1 MRTKIGTRLLS
12 LFLTAICVIGLIPT
26 SAFAASSENMPSEI
40 TLKKSDYF
48 LDTDGSKTYNSPS
61 FDKPLYLHIIN
72 MNVGGKTKVGF
83 CAEHGKQLG
92 NTLIGKKWGNPE
104 PVTNSFIKMMIGYY
118 YCMTDAKYMTDAYK
132 AKFGSQ
138 LWTDQNMIRYH
149 NAWIQA
155 LCWRALGQG
164 AAIPSDAEGQRV
176 AIAKELMYIAN
187 AKNGTSYSDIYTDK
201 YGTTTFYEK
210 GCKVIDNPDCWPD
223 VDVTLYHYIGGNA
236 TSPDGKKHY
245 TNDNTQAI
253 MVATPRGEP
262 TIDDYQIV
270 VKKVDSS
277 NPTKGLPG
285 ATFSLTMVGSD
296 DPSFPMTG
304 VTGQDGTYTFK
315 PLKAGTYQVTETE
328 APEGYQIDNPGPY
341 TVTLPMNGQKT
352 VTVTATDTPI
362 TTSSGSIRKVD
373 KDIPTM
379 GLAGAT
385 IRITGI
391 DNNFKYE
398 GQTVAGGALTD
409 VPWDTMPVGSYIAEE
424 IGAPEGYILP
434 SPHEKKEFYWDKK
447 SDVTLVFEN
456 DSKVKVQL
464 LKKDE
469 SNNPLPGCL
478 FTVIKNGQTLFS
490 AVTDAAGT
498 ITVPNVTEGTYWF
511 VEKDAPEGYV
521 VNSEP
526 VTAYVSAADIQ
537 GNKTVTVEATNHRK
551 PGLEIVKIDSVT
563 KEPVANCTFDIRSI
577 DGTYHETL
585 TTDGA
590 GRIFL
595 ENMTPGSYE
604 VKETAVPKGY
614 NLNPEKQ
621 TVELTAGGTFT
632 LTFENVPKTDF
643 TLFKHDSNNHPIA
656 GVTFEIS
663 KKGGQSL
670 GHFTTDGQGKLTVPN
685 LEPGIYVAVETDCPD
700 DYILDKTPHEFQVNA
715 GKTEVG
721 IDVVNLKKPE
731 ITVKKVDSI
740 VGGGVE
746 GAKFEIFYAGTG
758 GTGSPAGTYESL
770 GTKYT
775 DANGIIHLD
784 HLKEGWYRFTEVEAP
799 EGYQLDEPSTQEI
812 YLKGDDNAE
821 LTFKDTP
828 LSAIIVMK
836 KDGVNGKALPGATF
850 QLRYLDGTS
859 GTGGTVIGEKV
870 TDQNGVC
877 SWTGLKAGTYIVE
890 EVKPAPGY
898 NIVEGPKTV
907 YISGKAQDVITVS
920 FDNSPD
926 GTLLIKKVDA
936 KNPTKVLAGAKFR
949 VQYTNG
955 TLLGNDNGIF
965 TTDENGQI
973 TIAGLEPEKTIIVT
987 EVEAPAGYII
997 DGQAQTI
1004 DIKSGKVVSI
1014 TFKNAPKGELVIEKT
1029 DAATGKLLPGAEFII
1044 RKSDG
1049 TEVGADGNIHN
1060 NLTIESGTLSSD
1072 SHFVTGGDGRII
1084 IKGLTPGN
1092 YTITEVKAPDGYLI
1106 GKNASRTIQITAG
1119 DTQTITFANP
1129 STCSLLIK
1137 KVCSINTDK
1146 MLEGAVFDVR
1156 YADGSV
1162 VGDSNGVYETGA
1174 DGTILI
1180 TGLEANKA
1188 IIVTETKAPNGF
1200 AIDTKPQT
1208 VTTIAGK
1215 VVQLTFA
1222 NAPYGKL
1229 VIEKRDAETN
1239 NLLPGAEFR
1248 VTTAAGCEV
1257 GQNGVIGDTTLTS
1270 NGIFRTDAD
1279 GKITIS
1285 NLRPGNYI
1293 ITEIKAPDGYLIDDP
1308 TRNVTVTA
1316 GDTQTI
1322 VFKNHS
1328 TCSLLIKKV
1337 CTENPDKMLEG
1348 AVFDVRY
1355 ADGTV
1360 VGDSNGVFTTGADG
1374 TILITGLEANK
1385 AIVVTETKAPDGF
1398 AIDTTPQTIT
1408 TQAGKVVQLT
1418 FANAPYGKIIIEKRD
1433 SKTNELLPGAEFRVT
1448 TAAGCE
1454 VGQNGVIGDTNLTSN
1469 GIFTTGADGK
1479 ITITNVRP
1487 GSYVITEIKAPDGY
1501 LIDDPTRTI
1510 TVTSGDTQT
1519 IVFKDTKPG
1528 GLIIEKRDS
1537 VTKEPLAGATFKVT
1551 TSDGRFVA
1559 QDGGATS
1566 TNGLYTTDANGQI
1579 HIVDLDPDT
1588 YVVTEVTA
1596 PDGYLMDAPSQ
1607 TVKIEKNDTQ
1617 TLTFYDTP
1625 LGGLTIV
1632 KVDSE
1637 SGKRLEGA
1645 KIEVAKLNG
1654 EIVGTYVTDKLGVI
1668 QLPDLDDGWYQLT
1681 EIKAPKGYL
1690 LDSTPQKVEVKKGE
1704 TKTFEFE
1711 NTASAS
1717 MLIHKI
1723 DSVTKKGIQGVKFVV
1738 YDSSMTPI
1746 GEYESDDQG
1755 YVHLNKTLEDG
1766 KYYVR
1771 EIVAAE
1777 GYILDNKV
1785 KSFTV
1790 LAGDTAMIEWENTS
1804 ELGQIQ
1810 VIKTSEGYSSVN
1822 GLPAG
1827 TPLSGAIFAVYDKQ
1841 NNVVDKFQTNEN
1853 GIGSSKKLP
1862 LGIYTV
1868 KEVQAPAN
1876 YGLNPTVFTADIEF
1890 AGQVV
1895 KLNVTDP
1902 VITAGVSIKK
1912 TGYAQTMNNN
1922 VMRWTVSGV
1931 RNDSTTS
1938 LQSFYWR
1945 DTLPTD
1951 AVRLTRLV
1959 TGTYSTTQ
1967 TYKVT
1972 FTTNLN
1978 SQWRTAYDNLS
1989 TAKNYTLDMSSAALG
2004 LASNEYVTQFMLS
2017 FGIVPA
2023 GFHQLTNATVDAQT
2037 LYALTNGYKFT
2048 NKADVGGLLGGNW
2061 VQSIA
2066 RWTTSVYS
2074 HYVPAKP
2081 AAPKSPKLP
2090 RTGY

>member
-26 SAFAASSENMPSEI
+26 SAFAAPSGSMPSEI
-40 TLKKSDYF
+40 TLQKSDYF

-61 FDKPLYLHIIN
+61 FGEPLYLHIIN
-72 MNVGGKTKVGF
+72 MNVGGKTNVGF

-118 YCMTDAKYMTDAYK
+118 YCMTDAKYQTDAYK
-132 AKFGSQ
+132 EKWGGE
-138 LWTDQNMIRYH
+138 LWTDQNLIRYH

-164 AAIPSDAEGQRV
+164 AAIPSDAEGQKV

-201 YGTTTFYEK
+201 YGTTTFYQKGEK
-210 GCKVIDNPDCWPD
+210 VLDNTDCWPD

-253 MVATPRGEP
+253 MVATPSIP
-262 TIDDYQIV
+262 TAESYQIV

-277 NPTKGLPG
+277 NPTKGLSG
-285 ATFSLTMVGSD
+285 ATFSLTMVGSTKTL
-296 DPSFPMTG
+296 TG

-315 PLKAGTYQVTETE
+315 NLKAGTYQVTETE

-341 TVTLPMNGQKT
+341 AVTLPTNGQNT
-352 VTVTATDTPI
+352 VTVTALDTPI
-362 TTSSGSIRKVD
+362 TLASGSIRKVD
-373 KDIPTM
+373 KDRPTM

-391 DNNFKYE
+391 DNNFTYE
-398 GQTVAGGALTD
+398 GQTVEGGALTD
-409 VPWDTMPVGSYIAEE
+409 VPWDTMPVGSYVAEE

-447 SDVTLVFEN
+447 NEVKLVFEN

-715 GKTEVG
+715 GVTNVG

-799 EGYQLDEPSTQEI
+799 AGYQLDEPSTQEI

-850 QLRYLDGTS
+850 QLRYLGGTS

-877 SWTGLKAGTYIVE
+877 SWTSLKAGTYIVE

-936 KNPTKVLAGAKFR
+936 KHPTKVLAGAKFR

-987 EVEAPAGYII
+987 EIEAPAGYII

-1060 NLTIESGTLSSD
+1060 DLTIESGTLSSD

-1129 STCSLLIK
+1129 
-1137 KVCSINTDK
+1137 
-1146 MLEGAVFDVR
+1146 
-1156 YADGSV
+1156 
-1162 VGDSNGVYETGA
+1162 
-1174 DGTILI
+1174 
-1180 TGLEANKA
+1180 
-1188 IIVTETKAPNGF
+1188 
-1200 AIDTKPQT
+1200 
-1208 VTTIAGK
+1208 
-1215 VVQLTFA
+1215 
-1222 NAPYGKL
+1222 
-1229 VIEKRDAETN
+1229 
-1239 NLLPGAEFR
+1239 
-1248 VTTAAGCEV
+1248 
-1257 GQNGVIGDTTLTS
+1257 
-1270 NGIFRTDAD
+1270 
-1279 GKITIS
+1279 
-1285 NLRPGNYI
+1285 
-1293 ITEIKAPDGYLIDDP
+1293 
-1308 TRNVTVTA
+1308 
-1316 GDTQTI
+1316 
-1322 VFKNHS
+1322 S

-1487 GSYVITEIKAPDGY
+1487 GNYVITEIKAPDGY

-1645 KIEVAKLNG
+1645 KIEVAKMNG

-1723 DSVTKKGIQGVKFVV
+1723 DSVTRKGIQGVKFVV

-1922 VMRWTVSGV
+1922 IMRWTVSGV

-2066 RWTTSVYS
+2066 RWTTSIYS

-2081 AAPKSPKLP
+2081 AAPKSPTLP

>member
-26 SAFAASSENMPSEI
+26 SAFAAPSGSMPSEI
-40 TLKKSDYF
+40 TLQKSDYF

-61 FDKPLYLHIIN
+61 FGEPLYLHIIN
-72 MNVGGKTKVGF
+72 MNVGGETKIGF

-118 YCMTDAKYMTDAYK
+118 YCMTDAKYQTDAYK
-132 AKFGSQ
+132 EKWGGE
-138 LWTDQNMIRYH
+138 LWTDQNLIRYH

-164 AAIPSDAEGQRV
+164 AAIPSDAEGQKV

-201 YGTTTFYEK
+201 YGTTTFYQKGEK
-210 GCKVIDNPDCWPD
+210 VLDNTDCWPD
-223 VDVTLYHYIGGNA
+223 VDVTLYRYIGGNA

-245 TNDNTQAI
+245 TNDNTQAV
-253 MVATPRGEP
+253 MVATPKKSDIP
-262 TIDDYQIV
+262 SDKYQIV

-277 NPTKGLPG
+277 NPTKGLAG
-285 ATFSLTMVGSD
+285 ATFSLEMVGSD
-296 DPSFPMTG
+296 DPKFPMTG

-315 PLKAGTYQVTETE
+315 NLKAGTYQVTETE

-341 TVTLPMNGQKT
+341 AVTLPTNGQKT
-352 VTVTATDTPI
+352 VTVTALDTPI
-362 TTSSGSIRKVD
+362 TLASGSIRKVD
-373 KDIPTM
+373 KDRPTM

-391 DNNFKYE
+391 DNNFTYE
-398 GQTVAGGALTD
+398 GQTVEGGALTD
-409 VPWDTMPVGSYIAEE
+409 VPWDTMPVGSYVAEE

-447 SDVTLVFEN
+447 NEVKLVFEN

-715 GKTEVG
+715 GVTNVG

-799 EGYQLDEPSTQEI
+799 AGYQLDEPSTQEI

-850 QLRYLDGTS
+850 QLRYLGGTS

-877 SWTGLKAGTYIVE
+877 SWTSLKAGTYIVE

-936 KNPTKVLAGAKFR
+936 KHPTKVLAGAKFR

-987 EVEAPAGYII
+987 EIEAPAGYII

-1060 NLTIESGTLSSD
+1060 DLTIESGTLSSD

-1137 KVCSINTDK
+1137 KVC
-1146 MLEGAVFDVR
+1146 
-1156 YADGSV
+1156 
-1162 VGDSNGVYETGA
+1162 
-1174 DGTILI
+1174 
-1180 TGLEANKA
+1180 
-1188 IIVTETKAPNGF
+1188 
-1200 AIDTKPQT
+1200 
-1208 VTTIAGK
+1208 
-1215 VVQLTFA
+1215 
-1222 NAPYGKL
+1222 
-1229 VIEKRDAETN
+1229 
-1239 NLLPGAEFR
+1239 
-1248 VTTAAGCEV
+1248 
-1257 GQNGVIGDTTLTS
+1257 
-1270 NGIFRTDAD
+1270 
-1279 GKITIS
+1279 
-1285 NLRPGNYI
+1285 
-1293 ITEIKAPDGYLIDDP
+1293 
-1308 TRNVTVTA
+1308 
-1316 GDTQTI
+1316 
-1322 VFKNHS
+1322 
-1328 TCSLLIKKV
+1328 
-1337 CTENPDKMLEG
+1337 TENPDKMLEG

-1374 TILITGLEANK
+1374 TILITSLEANK

-1487 GSYVITEIKAPDGY
+1487 GNYIITEIKAPDGY

-1645 KIEVAKLNG
+1645 KIEVAKMNG

-1723 DSVTKKGIQGVKFVV
+1723 DSVTRKGIQGVKFVV

>member
-1 MRTKIGTRLLS
+1 MRQKIGTRLLS

-26 SAFAASSENMPSEI
+26 SAFAAPSGSMPSEI
-40 TLKKSDYF
+40 TLQKSDYF

-61 FDKPLYLHIIN
+61 FGEPLYLHIIN
-72 MNVGGKTKVGF
+72 MNVGGKTKIGF

-118 YCMTDAKYMTDAYK
+118 YCMTDAKYQTDAYK
-132 AKFGSQ
+132 EKWGGE
-138 LWTDQNMIRYH
+138 LWTDQNLIRYH

-164 AAIPSDAEGQRV
+164 AAIPSDAEGQKV

-201 YGTTTFYEK
+201 YGTTTFYQKGEK
-210 GCKVIDNPDCWPD
+210 VLDNTDCWPD

-253 MVATPRGEP
+253 MVATPSIP
-262 TIDDYQIV
+262 TAESYQIV

-277 NPTKGLPG
+277 NPTKGLSG
-285 ATFSLTMVGSD
+285 ATFSLTMVGSTKTL
-296 DPSFPMTG
+296 TG

-315 PLKAGTYQVTETE
+315 NLKAGTYQVTETK
-328 APEGYQIDNPGPY
+328 APDGYQIDNPGPY
-341 TVTLPMNGQKT
+341 TVTLPTNGQKT
-352 VTVTATDTPI
+352 VTVTALDTPI
-362 TTSSGSIRKVD
+362 TLASGSIRKVD
-373 KDIPTM
+373 KDRPTM

-391 DNNFKYE
+391 DNNFTYE
-398 GQTVAGGALTD
+398 GQTVEGGALTD
-409 VPWDTMPVGSYIAEE
+409 VPWDTMPVGSYVAEE

-447 SDVTLVFEN
+447 NEVKLVFEN

-551 PGLEIVKIDSVT
+551 PGLEIVKINSVT

-715 GKTEVG
+715 GVTNVG

-799 EGYQLDEPSTQEI
+799 AGYQLDEPSTQEI

-850 QLRYLDGTS
+850 QLRYLGGTS

-987 EVEAPAGYII
+987 EIEAPAGYII

-1060 NLTIESGTLSSD
+1060 DLTIESGTLSSD

-1129 STCSLLIK
+1129 
-1137 KVCSINTDK
+1137 
-1146 MLEGAVFDVR
+1146 
-1156 YADGSV
+1156 
-1162 VGDSNGVYETGA
+1162 
-1174 DGTILI
+1174 
-1180 TGLEANKA
+1180 
-1188 IIVTETKAPNGF
+1188 
-1200 AIDTKPQT
+1200 
-1208 VTTIAGK
+1208 
-1215 VVQLTFA
+1215 
-1222 NAPYGKL
+1222 
-1229 VIEKRDAETN
+1229 
-1239 NLLPGAEFR
+1239 
-1248 VTTAAGCEV
+1248 
-1257 GQNGVIGDTTLTS
+1257 
-1270 NGIFRTDAD
+1270 
-1279 GKITIS
+1279 
-1285 NLRPGNYI
+1285 
-1293 ITEIKAPDGYLIDDP
+1293 
-1308 TRNVTVTA
+1308 
-1316 GDTQTI
+1316 
-1322 VFKNHS
+1322 S

-1479 ITITNVRP
+1479 TTITNVRP
-1487 GSYVITEIKAPDGY
+1487 GSYIITEIKAPDGY

-1537 VTKEPLAGATFKVT
+1537 MTKEPLAGATFKVT

-1645 KIEVAKLNG
+1645 KIEVAKMNG

-1723 DSVTKKGIQGVKFVV
+1723 DSVTRKGIQGVKFVV

-2066 RWTTSVYS
+2066 RWTTSIYS

-2081 AAPKSPKLP
+2081 AAPKSSTLP

>member
-1 MRTKIGTRLLS
+1 MRQKIGTRLLS

-26 SAFAASSENMPSEI
+26 SAFAAPSGSMPSEI
-40 TLKKSDYF
+40 TLQKSDYF

-61 FDKPLYLHIIN
+61 FGEPLYLHIIN
-72 MNVGGKTKVGF
+72 MNVGGKTNVGF

-118 YCMTDAKYMTDAYK
+118 YCMTDAKYQTDAYK
-132 AKFGSQ
+132 EKWGGE
-138 LWTDQNMIRYH
+138 LWTDQNLIRYH

-164 AAIPSDAEGQRV
+164 AAIPSDAEGQKV

-201 YGTTTFYEK
+201 YGTTTFYQKGEK
-210 GCKVIDNPDCWPD
+210 VLDNTDCWPD

-253 MVATPRGEP
+253 MVATPSIP
-262 TIDDYQIV
+262 TLGNYQIT

-277 NPTKGLPG
+277 NPTKGLAG
-285 ATFSLTMVGSD
+285 AEFSLEMVGSD
-296 DPSFPMTG
+296 DPKFPMTG
-304 VTGQDGTYTFK
+304 VTGQGGTLTFK
-315 PLKAGTYQVTETE
+315 DLKAGTYQVTETK
-328 APEGYQIDNPGPY
+328 APEDYQIDNPGPY
-341 TVTLPMNGQKT
+341 TVTLPTNGQNT

-362 TTSSGSIRKVD
+362 TLASGSIRKVD
-373 KDIPTM
+373 KDRPTM

-391 DNNFKYE
+391 DNNFTYE
-398 GQTVAGGALTD
+398 GQTVEGGALTD
-409 VPWDTMPVGSYIAEE
+409 VPWDTMPVGSYVAEE

-447 SDVTLVFEN
+447 NEVKLVFEN

-551 PGLEIVKIDSVT
+551 PGLEIVKINSVT

-715 GKTEVG
+715 GVTNVG

-799 EGYQLDEPSTQEI
+799 AGYQLDEPSTQEI

-850 QLRYLDGTS
+850 QLRYLGGTS

-936 KNPTKVLAGAKFR
+936 KHPTKVLAGAKFR

-987 EVEAPAGYII
+987 EIEAPAGYII

-1060 NLTIESGTLSSD
+1060 DLTIESGTLSSD

-1129 STCSLLIK
+1129 
-1137 KVCSINTDK
+1137 
-1146 MLEGAVFDVR
+1146 
-1156 YADGSV
+1156 
-1162 VGDSNGVYETGA
+1162 
-1174 DGTILI
+1174 
-1180 TGLEANKA
+1180 
-1188 IIVTETKAPNGF
+1188 
-1200 AIDTKPQT
+1200 
-1208 VTTIAGK
+1208 
-1215 VVQLTFA
+1215 
-1222 NAPYGKL
+1222 
-1229 VIEKRDAETN
+1229 
-1239 NLLPGAEFR
+1239 
-1248 VTTAAGCEV
+1248 
-1257 GQNGVIGDTTLTS
+1257 
-1270 NGIFRTDAD
+1270 
-1279 GKITIS
+1279 
-1285 NLRPGNYI
+1285 
-1293 ITEIKAPDGYLIDDP
+1293 
-1308 TRNVTVTA
+1308 
-1316 GDTQTI
+1316 
-1322 VFKNHS
+1322 S

-1487 GSYVITEIKAPDGY
+1487 GNYVITEIKAPDGY

-1645 KIEVAKLNG
+1645 KIEVAKMNG

-1723 DSVTKKGIQGVKFVV
+1723 DSVTRKGIQGVKFVV

-1771 EIVAAE
+1771 EIVAAD

>member
-26 SAFAASSENMPSEI
+26 SAFAAPSGSMPSEI
-40 TLKKSDYF
+40 TLQKSDYF

-61 FDKPLYLHIIN
+61 FGEPLYLHIIN
-72 MNVGGKTKVGF
+72 MNVGGETKIGF

-92 NTLIGKKWGNPE
+92 NTLIGKKWANPE

-118 YCMTDAKYMTDAYK
+118 YCMTDAKYQTDAYK
-132 AKFGSQ
+132 EKWGGE
-138 LWTDQNMIRYH
+138 LWTDQNLIRYH

-164 AAIPSDAEGQRV
+164 AAIPSDAEGQKV

-201 YGTTTFYEK
+201 YGTTTFYQKGEK
-210 GCKVIDNPDCWPD
+210 VLDNTDCWPD

-253 MVATPRGEP
+253 MVATPKPP
-262 TIDDYQIV
+262 TAEDYQIV

-277 NPTKGLPG
+277 NPTKGLAG
-285 ATFSLTMVGSD
+285 AAFSLEMVGSD
-296 DPSFPMTG
+296 DPMFPMTG

-315 PLKAGTYQVTETE
+315 KLKAGTYQVTETK
-328 APEGYQIDNPGPY
+328 APDGYQIDNPGPY
-341 TVTLPMNGQKT
+341 TVTLPTNGQKT
-352 VTVTATDTPI
+352 VTVTALDTPI
-362 TTSSGSIRKVD
+362 TLASGSIRKVD
-373 KDIPTM
+373 KDRPTM

-391 DNNFKYE
+391 DNNFTYE
-398 GQTVAGGALTD
+398 GQTVEGGALTD
-409 VPWDTMPVGSYIAEE
+409 VPWDTMPVGSYVAEE

-447 SDVTLVFEN
+447 NEVKLVFEN

-563 KEPVANCTFDIRSI
+563 KKPVANCTFDIRSI

-715 GKTEVG
+715 GVTNVG

-799 EGYQLDEPSTQEI
+799 VGYQLDEPSTQEI

-850 QLRYLDGTS
+850 QLRYLGGTS
-859 GTGGTVIGEKV
+859 GTGGTAIGEKV

-973 TIAGLEPEKTIIVT
+973 TIAGLEPKKTIIVT
-987 EVEAPAGYII
+987 EIEAPAGYII

-1060 NLTIESGTLSSD
+1060 DLTIESGTLSSD

-1084 IKGLTPGN
+1084 IKGLTPGH

-1129 STCSLLIK
+1129 
-1137 KVCSINTDK
+1137 
-1146 MLEGAVFDVR
+1146 
-1156 YADGSV
+1156 
-1162 VGDSNGVYETGA
+1162 
-1174 DGTILI
+1174 
-1180 TGLEANKA
+1180 
-1188 IIVTETKAPNGF
+1188 
-1200 AIDTKPQT
+1200 
-1208 VTTIAGK
+1208 
-1215 VVQLTFA
+1215 
-1222 NAPYGKL
+1222 
-1229 VIEKRDAETN
+1229 
-1239 NLLPGAEFR
+1239 
-1248 VTTAAGCEV
+1248 
-1257 GQNGVIGDTTLTS
+1257 
-1270 NGIFRTDAD
+1270 
-1279 GKITIS
+1279 
-1285 NLRPGNYI
+1285 
-1293 ITEIKAPDGYLIDDP
+1293 
-1308 TRNVTVTA
+1308 
-1316 GDTQTI
+1316 
-1322 VFKNHS
+1322 S

-1487 GSYVITEIKAPDGY
+1487 GNYIITEIKAPDGY

-1922 VMRWTVSGV
+1922 IMRWTVSGV

-2066 RWTTSVYS
+2066 RWTTSIYS

-2081 AAPKSPKLP
+2081 AAPKSPTLP

>member
-1 MRTKIGTRLLS
+1 
-12 LFLTAICVIGLIPT
+12 
-26 SAFAASSENMPSEI
+26 MPSEI
-40 TLKKSDYF
+40 TLQKSDYF

-61 FDKPLYLHIIN
+61 FGEPLYLHIIN
-72 MNVGGKTKVGF
+72 MNVGGKTKIGF

-118 YCMTDAKYMTDAYK
+118 YCMTDAKYQTDAYK
-132 AKFGSQ
+132 EKWGGE
-138 LWTDQNMIRYH
+138 LWTDQNLIRYH

-164 AAIPSDAEGQRV
+164 AAIPSDAEGQKV

-201 YGTTTFYEK
+201 YGTTTFYQKGEK
-210 GCKVIDNPDCWPD
+210 VLDNTDCWPD

-253 MVATPRGEP
+253 MVATPSIP
-262 TIDDYQIV
+262 TAESYQIV

-277 NPTKGLPG
+277 NPTKGLSG
-285 ATFSLTMVGSD
+285 ATFSLTMVGSTKTL
-296 DPSFPMTG
+296 TG

-315 PLKAGTYQVTETE
+315 NLKAGTYQVTETK
-328 APEGYQIDNPGPY
+328 APDGYQIDNPGPY
-341 TVTLPMNGQKT
+341 TVTLPTNGQKT
-352 VTVTATDTPI
+352 VTVTALDTPI
-362 TTSSGSIRKVD
+362 TLASGSIRKVD
-373 KDIPTM
+373 KDRPTM

-391 DNNFKYE
+391 DNNFTYE
-398 GQTVAGGALTD
+398 GQTVEGGALTD
-409 VPWDTMPVGSYIAEE
+409 VPWDTMPVGSYVAEE

-447 SDVTLVFEN
+447 NEVKLVFEN

-577 DGTYHETL
+577 DGTYHEAL

-715 GKTEVG
+715 GVTNVG

-799 EGYQLDEPSTQEI
+799 AGYQLDEPSTQEI

-850 QLRYLDGTS
+850 QLRYLGGTS
-859 GTGGTVIGEKV
+859 GTGGTAIGEKV

-973 TIAGLEPEKTIIVT
+973 TIAGLEPKKTIIVT
-987 EVEAPAGYII
+987 EIEAPAGYII

-1060 NLTIESGTLSSD
+1060 DLTIESGTLSSD

-1129 STCSLLIK
+1129 
-1137 KVCSINTDK
+1137 
-1146 MLEGAVFDVR
+1146 
-1156 YADGSV
+1156 
-1162 VGDSNGVYETGA
+1162 
-1174 DGTILI
+1174 
-1180 TGLEANKA
+1180 
-1188 IIVTETKAPNGF
+1188 
-1200 AIDTKPQT
+1200 
-1208 VTTIAGK
+1208 
-1215 VVQLTFA
+1215 
-1222 NAPYGKL
+1222 
-1229 VIEKRDAETN
+1229 
-1239 NLLPGAEFR
+1239 
-1248 VTTAAGCEV
+1248 
-1257 GQNGVIGDTTLTS
+1257 
-1270 NGIFRTDAD
+1270 
-1279 GKITIS
+1279 
-1285 NLRPGNYI
+1285 
-1293 ITEIKAPDGYLIDDP
+1293 
-1308 TRNVTVTA
+1308 
-1316 GDTQTI
+1316 
-1322 VFKNHS
+1322 S

-1487 GSYVITEIKAPDGY
+1487 GNYIITEIKAPDGY

-1645 KIEVAKLNG
+1645 KIEVAKMNG

-1723 DSVTKKGIQGVKFVV
+1723 DSVTRKGIQGVKFVV

>member
-398 GQTVAGGALTD
+398 GQTVTGGALTD

-715 GKTEVG
+715 GVTNVG

-850 QLRYLDGTS
+850 QLRYLGGTS

-1060 NLTIESGTLSSD
+1060 DLTIESGTLSSD

-1129 STCSLLIK
+1129 
-1137 KVCSINTDK
+1137 
-1146 MLEGAVFDVR
+1146 
-1156 YADGSV
+1156 
-1162 VGDSNGVYETGA
+1162 
-1174 DGTILI
+1174 
-1180 TGLEANKA
+1180 
-1188 IIVTETKAPNGF
+1188 
-1200 AIDTKPQT
+1200 
-1208 VTTIAGK
+1208 
-1215 VVQLTFA
+1215 
-1222 NAPYGKL
+1222 
-1229 VIEKRDAETN
+1229 
-1239 NLLPGAEFR
+1239 
-1248 VTTAAGCEV
+1248 
-1257 GQNGVIGDTTLTS
+1257 
-1270 NGIFRTDAD
+1270 
-1279 GKITIS
+1279 
-1285 NLRPGNYI
+1285 
-1293 ITEIKAPDGYLIDDP
+1293 
-1308 TRNVTVTA
+1308 
-1316 GDTQTI
+1316 
-1322 VFKNHS
+1322 S

-1487 GSYVITEIKAPDGY
+1487 GNYIITEIKAPDGY

-1645 KIEVAKLNG
+1645 KIEVAKMNG

-1723 DSVTKKGIQGVKFVV
+1723 DSVTRKGIQGVKFVV

>member
-1 MRTKIGTRLLS
+1 
-12 LFLTAICVIGLIPT
+12 
-26 SAFAASSENMPSEI
+26 MPSEI
-40 TLKKSDYF
+40 TLQKSDYF

-61 FDKPLYLHIIN
+61 FGEPLYLHIIN

-118 YCMTDAKYMTDAYK
+118 YCMTDAKYQTDAYK
-132 AKFGSQ
+132 EKWGGE
-138 LWTDQNMIRYH
+138 LWTDQNLIRYH

-164 AAIPSDAEGQRV
+164 AAIPSDAEGQKA

-201 YGTTTFYEK
+201 YGTTTFYQKGEK
-210 GCKVIDNPDCWPD
+210 VLDNTDCWPD

-253 MVATPRGEP
+253 MVATPSIP
-262 TIDDYQIV
+262 TAESYQIV

-277 NPTKGLPG
+277 NPTKGLSG
-285 ATFSLTMVGSD
+285 ATFSLTMVGSTKTL
-296 DPSFPMTG
+296 TG

-315 PLKAGTYQVTETE
+315 NLKAGTYQVTETE

-341 TVTLPMNGQKT
+341 AVTLPTNGQKT

-362 TTSSGSIRKVD
+362 TLASGSIRKVD
-373 KDIPTM
+373 KDRPTM

-391 DNNFKYE
+391 DNNFTYE
-398 GQTVAGGALTD
+398 GQTVEGGALTD
-409 VPWDTMPVGSYIAEE
+409 VPWDTMPVGSYVAEE

-447 SDVTLVFEN
+447 NEVKLVFEN

-715 GKTEVG
+715 GVTNVG

-784 HLKEGWYRFTEVEAP
+784 HLKEGWYRFTEVKAP
-799 EGYQLDEPSTQEI
+799 AGYQLDEPSTQEI

-850 QLRYLDGTS
+850 QLRYLGGTS

-877 SWTGLKAGTYIVE
+877 SWTSLKAGTYIVE

-936 KNPTKVLAGAKFR
+936 KHPTKVLAGAKFR

-987 EVEAPAGYII
+987 EIEAPAGYII

-1060 NLTIESGTLSSD
+1060 DLTIESGTLSSD

-1129 STCSLLIK
+1129 
-1137 KVCSINTDK
+1137 
-1146 MLEGAVFDVR
+1146 
-1156 YADGSV
+1156 
-1162 VGDSNGVYETGA
+1162 
-1174 DGTILI
+1174 
-1180 TGLEANKA
+1180 
-1188 IIVTETKAPNGF
+1188 
-1200 AIDTKPQT
+1200 
-1208 VTTIAGK
+1208 
-1215 VVQLTFA
+1215 
-1222 NAPYGKL
+1222 
-1229 VIEKRDAETN
+1229 
-1239 NLLPGAEFR
+1239 
-1248 VTTAAGCEV
+1248 
-1257 GQNGVIGDTTLTS
+1257 
-1270 NGIFRTDAD
+1270 
-1279 GKITIS
+1279 
-1285 NLRPGNYI
+1285 
-1293 ITEIKAPDGYLIDDP
+1293 
-1308 TRNVTVTA
+1308 
-1316 GDTQTI
+1316 
-1322 VFKNHS
+1322 S

-1479 ITITNVRP
+1479 TTITNVRP
-1487 GSYVITEIKAPDGY
+1487 GSYIITEIKAPDGY

-1645 KIEVAKLNG
+1645 KIEVAKMNG

-1723 DSVTKKGIQGVKFVV
+1723 DSVTRKGIQGVKFVV

>member
-1 MRTKIGTRLLS
+1 MRTRIGTRLLS

-26 SAFAASSENMPSEI
+26 SAFAASSESMPSEI

-72 MNVGGKTKVGF
+72 MNVGGETKVGF

-118 YCMTDAKYMTDAYK
+118 YCMTDAKYQTDAYK
-132 AKFGSQ
+132 EKWGGA

-164 AAIPSDAEGQRV
+164 AAIPSDAEGQKV

-201 YGTTTFYEK
+201 YGTTTFYQKGEK
-210 GCKVIDNPDCWPD
+210 VLDNTDCWPD

-253 MVATPRGEP
+253 MVATPKTPDTPIE
-262 TIDDYQIV
+262 DYQIV
-270 VKKVDSS
+270 VKKVDST
-277 NPTKGLPG
+277 NPTKGLAG
-285 ATFSLTMVGSD
+285 ATFSLTKVGSD
-296 DPSFPMTG
+296 DPKYPLTG
-304 VTGQDGTYTFK
+304 VTGQDGTYTFRR
-315 PLKAGTYQVTETE
+315 LEAGTYQVTETE

-341 TVTLPMNGQKT
+341 AVTLPTNGQKT

-362 TTSSGSIRKVD
+362 TIASGSIRKVD
-373 KDIPTM
+373 KDRPTM

-391 DNNFKYE
+391 DNNFTYE
-398 GQTVAGGALTD
+398 GQTVEGGALTD
-409 VPWDTMPVGSYIAEE
+409 VPWDTMPVGSYVAEE

-447 SDVTLVFEN
+447 NEVKLVFEN

-632 LTFENVPKTDF
+632 
-643 TLFKHDSNNHPIA
+643 
-656 GVTFEIS
+656 
-663 KKGGQSL
+663 
-670 GHFTTDGQGKLTVPN
+670 
-685 LEPGIYVAVETDCPD
+685 
-700 DYILDKTPHEFQVNA
+700 
-715 GKTEVG
+715 
-721 IDVVNLKKPE
+721 
-731 ITVKKVDSI
+731 
-740 VGGGVE
+740 
-746 GAKFEIFYAGTG
+746 
-758 GTGSPAGTYESL
+758 
-770 GTKYT
+770 
-775 DANGIIHLD
+775 
-784 HLKEGWYRFTEVEAP
+784 
-799 EGYQLDEPSTQEI
+799 
-812 YLKGDDNAE
+812 
-821 LTFKDTP
+821 
-828 LSAIIVMK
+828 
-836 KDGVNGKALPGATF
+836 
-850 QLRYLDGTS
+850 
-859 GTGGTVIGEKV
+859 
-870 TDQNGVC
+870 
-877 SWTGLKAGTYIVE
+877 
-890 EVKPAPGY
+890 
-898 NIVEGPKTV
+898 
-907 YISGKAQDVITVS
+907 
-920 FDNSPD
+920 
-926 GTLLIKKVDA
+926 
-936 KNPTKVLAGAKFR
+936 
-949 VQYTNG
+949 
-955 TLLGNDNGIF
+955 
-965 TTDENGQI
+965 
-973 TIAGLEPEKTIIVT
+973 
-987 EVEAPAGYII
+987 
-997 DGQAQTI
+997 
-1004 DIKSGKVVSI
+1004 
-1014 TFKNAPKGELVIEKT
+1014 
-1029 DAATGKLLPGAEFII
+1029 
-1044 RKSDG
+1044 
-1049 TEVGADGNIHN
+1049 
-1060 NLTIESGTLSSD
+1060 
-1072 SHFVTGGDGRII
+1072 
-1084 IKGLTPGN
+1084 
-1092 YTITEVKAPDGYLI
+1092 
-1106 GKNASRTIQITAG
+1106 
-1119 DTQTITFANP
+1119 
-1129 STCSLLIK
+1129 
-1137 KVCSINTDK
+1137 
-1146 MLEGAVFDVR
+1146 
-1156 YADGSV
+1156 
-1162 VGDSNGVYETGA
+1162 
-1174 DGTILI
+1174 
-1180 TGLEANKA
+1180 
-1188 IIVTETKAPNGF
+1188 
-1200 AIDTKPQT
+1200 
-1208 VTTIAGK
+1208 
-1215 VVQLTFA
+1215 
-1222 NAPYGKL
+1222 
-1229 VIEKRDAETN
+1229 
-1239 NLLPGAEFR
+1239 
-1248 VTTAAGCEV
+1248 
-1257 GQNGVIGDTTLTS
+1257 
-1270 NGIFRTDAD
+1270 
-1279 GKITIS
+1279 
-1285 NLRPGNYI
+1285 
-1293 ITEIKAPDGYLIDDP
+1293 
-1308 TRNVTVTA
+1308 
-1316 GDTQTI
+1316 
-1322 VFKNHS
+1322 
-1328 TCSLLIKKV
+1328 
-1337 CTENPDKMLEG
+1337 
-1348 AVFDVRY
+1348 
-1355 ADGTV
+1355 
-1360 VGDSNGVFTTGADG
+1360 
-1374 TILITGLEANK
+1374 
-1385 AIVVTETKAPDGF
+1385 
-1398 AIDTTPQTIT
+1398 
-1408 TQAGKVVQLT
+1408 
-1418 FANAPYGKIIIEKRD
+1418 
-1433 SKTNELLPGAEFRVT
+1433 
-1448 TAAGCE
+1448 
-1454 VGQNGVIGDTNLTSN
+1454 
-1469 GIFTTGADGK
+1469 
-1479 ITITNVRP
+1479 
-1487 GSYVITEIKAPDGY
+1487 
-1501 LIDDPTRTI
+1501 
-1510 TVTSGDTQT
+1510 VTSGDTQT

-1537 VTKEPLAGATFKVT
+1537 VTKVPLAGATFKVT

-1922 VMRWTVSGV
+1922 IMRWTVSGV

-1959 TGTYSTTQ
+1959 TGAYSTTQ

-2066 RWTTSVYS
+2066 RWTTSIYS

>member
-1 MRTKIGTRLLS
+1 MRQKIGTRLLS

-26 SAFAASSENMPSEI
+26 SAFAAPSGSMPSEI
-40 TLKKSDYF
+40 TLQKSDYF

-61 FDKPLYLHIIN
+61 FGEPLYLHIIN
-72 MNVGGKTKVGF
+72 MNVGGKTNVGF

-118 YCMTDAKYMTDAYK
+118 YCMTDAKYQTDAYK
-132 AKFGSQ
+132 EKWGGE
-138 LWTDQNMIRYH
+138 LWTDQNLIRYH

-164 AAIPSDAEGQRV
+164 AAIPSDAEGQKV

-201 YGTTTFYEK
+201 YGTTTFYQKGEK
-210 GCKVIDNPDCWPD
+210 VLDNTDCWPD

-253 MVATPRGEP
+253 MVATPSIP
-262 TIDDYQIV
+262 TAESYQIV

-277 NPTKGLPG
+277 NPTKGLSG
-285 ATFSLTMVGSD
+285 ATFSLTMVGSTKTL
-296 DPSFPMTG
+296 TG

-315 PLKAGTYQVTETE
+315 NLKAGTYQVTETE

-341 TVTLPMNGQKT
+341 AVTLPTNGQNT
-352 VTVTATDTPI
+352 VTVTALDTPI
-362 TTSSGSIRKVD
+362 TLASGSIRKVD
-373 KDIPTM
+373 KDRPTM

-391 DNNFKYE
+391 DNNFTYE
-398 GQTVAGGALTD
+398 GQTVEGGALAD
-409 VPWDTMPVGSYIAEE
+409 VPWDTMPVGSYVAEE

-447 SDVTLVFEN
+447 NEVKLVFEN

-715 GKTEVG
+715 GVTNVG

-799 EGYQLDEPSTQEI
+799 AGYQLDEPSTQEI

-850 QLRYLDGTS
+850 QLRYLGGTS

-877 SWTGLKAGTYIVE
+877 SWTSLKAGTYIVE

-936 KNPTKVLAGAKFR
+936 KHPTKVLAGAKFR

-987 EVEAPAGYII
+987 EIEAPAGYII

-1029 DAATGKLLPGAEFII
+1029 DAATGKLLSGAEFII

-1060 NLTIESGTLSSD
+1060 DLTIESGTLSSD

-1129 STCSLLIK
+1129 
-1137 KVCSINTDK
+1137 
-1146 MLEGAVFDVR
+1146 
-1156 YADGSV
+1156 
-1162 VGDSNGVYETGA
+1162 
-1174 DGTILI
+1174 
-1180 TGLEANKA
+1180 
-1188 IIVTETKAPNGF
+1188 
-1200 AIDTKPQT
+1200 
-1208 VTTIAGK
+1208 
-1215 VVQLTFA
+1215 
-1222 NAPYGKL
+1222 
-1229 VIEKRDAETN
+1229 
-1239 NLLPGAEFR
+1239 
-1248 VTTAAGCEV
+1248 
-1257 GQNGVIGDTTLTS
+1257 
-1270 NGIFRTDAD
+1270 
-1279 GKITIS
+1279 
-1285 NLRPGNYI
+1285 
-1293 ITEIKAPDGYLIDDP
+1293 
-1308 TRNVTVTA
+1308 
-1316 GDTQTI
+1316 
-1322 VFKNHS
+1322 S

-1487 GSYVITEIKAPDGY
+1487 GNYIITEIKAPDGY

-1645 KIEVAKLNG
+1645 KIEVAKMNG

-1723 DSVTKKGIQGVKFVV
+1723 DSVTRKGIQGVKFVV

>member
-26 SAFAASSENMPSEI
+26 SAFAAPSGSMPSEI
-40 TLKKSDYF
+40 TLQKSDYF
-48 LDTDGSKTYNSPS
+48 LDTAGSKTYNSPS
-61 FDKPLYLHIIN
+61 FGEPLYLHIIN

-118 YCMTDAKYMTDAYK
+118 YCMTDAKYQTDAYK
-132 AKFGSQ
+132 EKWGGE
-138 LWTDQNMIRYH
+138 LWTDQNLIRYH

-164 AAIPSDAEGQRV
+164 AAIPSDAEGQKV

-201 YGTTTFYEK
+201 YGTTTFYQKGEK
-210 GCKVIDNPDCWPD
+210 VLDNTDCWPD

-245 TNDNTQAI
+245 TNENTQAI
-253 MVATPRGEP
+253 MVATPKEP
-262 TIDDYQIV
+262 TSEEYQIV

-277 NPTKGLPG
+277 NPTKGLAG
-285 ATFSLTMVGSD
+285 AEFSLEMVGSD
-296 DPSFPMTG
+296 DPKFPMTG
-304 VTGQDGTYTFK
+304 VTGQNGTYTFRG
-315 PLKAGTYQVTETE
+315 LKAGTYQVTETK
-328 APEGYQIDNPGPY
+328 APEDYQIDNPGPY
-341 TVTLPMNGQKT
+341 TVTLPTNGQKT
-352 VTVTATDTPI
+352 VTVTALDTPI
-362 TTSSGSIRKVD
+362 TLASGSIRKVD
-373 KDIPTM
+373 KDRPTM

-391 DNNFKYE
+391 DNNFTYE
-398 GQTVAGGALTD
+398 GQTVEGGALTD
-409 VPWDTMPVGSYIAEE
+409 VPWDTMPVGSYVAEE

-447 SDVTLVFEN
+447 NEVKLVFEN

-715 GKTEVG
+715 GVTNVG

-799 EGYQLDEPSTQEI
+799 AGYQLDEPSTQEI

-850 QLRYLDGTS
+850 QLRYLGGTS

-877 SWTGLKAGTYIVE
+877 SWTSLKAGTYIVE

-936 KNPTKVLAGAKFR
+936 KHPTKVLAGAKFR

-987 EVEAPAGYII
+987 EIEAPAGYII

-1060 NLTIESGTLSSD
+1060 DLTIESGTLSSD

-1129 STCSLLIK
+1129 
-1137 KVCSINTDK
+1137 
-1146 MLEGAVFDVR
+1146 
-1156 YADGSV
+1156 
-1162 VGDSNGVYETGA
+1162 
-1174 DGTILI
+1174 
-1180 TGLEANKA
+1180 
-1188 IIVTETKAPNGF
+1188 
-1200 AIDTKPQT
+1200 
-1208 VTTIAGK
+1208 
-1215 VVQLTFA
+1215 
-1222 NAPYGKL
+1222 
-1229 VIEKRDAETN
+1229 
-1239 NLLPGAEFR
+1239 
-1248 VTTAAGCEV
+1248 
-1257 GQNGVIGDTTLTS
+1257 
-1270 NGIFRTDAD
+1270 
-1279 GKITIS
+1279 
-1285 NLRPGNYI
+1285 
-1293 ITEIKAPDGYLIDDP
+1293 
-1308 TRNVTVTA
+1308 
-1316 GDTQTI
+1316 
-1322 VFKNHS
+1322 S

-1454 VGQNGVIGDTNLTSN
+1454 VGQNGVIGYTNLTSN

-1487 GSYVITEIKAPDGY
+1487 GNYVITEIKAPDGY

-1746 GEYESDDQG
+1746 GEYESDNQG

-1922 VMRWTVSGV
+1922 IMRWTVSGV

>member
-61 FDKPLYLHIIN
+61 FDKPLDLHIIN

-850 QLRYLDGTS
+850 QLRYLGGTS

-1208 VTTIAGK
+1208 VTTI
-1215 VVQLTFA
+1215 
-1222 NAPYGKL
+1222 
-1229 VIEKRDAETN
+1229 
-1239 NLLPGAEFR
+1239 
-1248 VTTAAGCEV
+1248 
-1257 GQNGVIGDTTLTS
+1257 
-1270 NGIFRTDAD
+1270 
-1279 GKITIS
+1279 
-1285 NLRPGNYI
+1285 
-1293 ITEIKAPDGYLIDDP
+1293 
-1308 TRNVTVTA
+1308 
-1316 GDTQTI
+1316 
-1322 VFKNHS
+1322 
-1328 TCSLLIKKV
+1328 
-1337 CTENPDKMLEG
+1337 
-1348 AVFDVRY
+1348 
-1355 ADGTV
+1355 
-1360 VGDSNGVFTTGADG
+1360 
-1374 TILITGLEANK
+1374 
-1385 AIVVTETKAPDGF
+1385 
-1398 AIDTTPQTIT
+1398 
-1408 TQAGKVVQLT
+1408 AGKVVQLT

-1922 VMRWTVSGV
+1922 IMRWTVSGV

-2066 RWTTSVYS
+2066 RWTTSIYS

>member
-26 SAFAASSENMPSEI
+26 SAFAAPSGSMPSEI
-40 TLKKSDYF
+40 TLQKSDYF

-61 FDKPLYLHIIN
+61 FGEPLYLHIIN
-72 MNVGGKTKVGF
+72 MNVGGETKIGF

-118 YCMTDAKYMTDAYK
+118 YCMTDTKYQTDAYK
-132 AKFGSQ
+132 EKWGGE
-138 LWTDQNMIRYH
+138 LWTDPNLIRYH

-164 AAIPSDAEGQRV
+164 AAIPSDAEGQKV

-201 YGTTTFYEK
+201 YGTTTFYQKGEK
-210 GCKVIDNPDCWPD
+210 VLDNTDCWPD

-245 TNDNTQAI
+245 TNENTQAI
-253 MVATPRGEP
+253 MVATPKEP
-262 TIDDYQIV
+262 TSEEYQIV

-277 NPTKGLPG
+277 NPTKGLAG
-285 ATFSLTMVGSD
+285 AEFSLEMVGSD
-296 DPSFPMTG
+296 DPKFPMTG
-304 VTGQDGTYTFK
+304 VTRQNGTYTFRG
-315 PLKAGTYQVTETE
+315 LKAGTYQVTETT
-328 APEGYQIDNPGPY
+328 APDGYQIDNPGPY
-341 TVTLPMNGQKT
+341 TVTLPTNGQKT
-352 VTVTATDTPI
+352 VTVTALDTPI
-362 TTSSGSIRKVD
+362 TLASGSIRKVD
-373 KDIPTM
+373 KDRPTM

-391 DNNFKYE
+391 DNNFTYE
-398 GQTVAGGALTD
+398 GQTVEGGALTD
-409 VPWDTMPVGSYIAEE
+409 VPWDTMPVGSYVAEE

-447 SDVTLVFEN
+447 NEVKLVFEN

-715 GKTEVG
+715 GVTNVG

-740 VGGGVE
+740 VGGGVKD
-746 GAKFEIFYAGTG
+746 AKFEIFYAGTG

-799 EGYQLDEPSTQEI
+799 AGYQLDEPSTQEI

-850 QLRYLDGTS
+850 QLRYLGGTS

-877 SWTGLKAGTYIVE
+877 SWTSLKAGTYIVE

-936 KNPTKVLAGAKFR
+936 KHPTKVLAGAKFR

-987 EVEAPAGYII
+987 EIEAPAGYII

-1029 DAATGKLLPGAEFII
+1029 DAATGKLLSGAEFII

-1060 NLTIESGTLSSD
+1060 DLTIESGTLSSD

-1129 STCSLLIK
+1129 
-1137 KVCSINTDK
+1137 
-1146 MLEGAVFDVR
+1146 
-1156 YADGSV
+1156 
-1162 VGDSNGVYETGA
+1162 
-1174 DGTILI
+1174 
-1180 TGLEANKA
+1180 
-1188 IIVTETKAPNGF
+1188 
-1200 AIDTKPQT
+1200 
-1208 VTTIAGK
+1208 
-1215 VVQLTFA
+1215 
-1222 NAPYGKL
+1222 
-1229 VIEKRDAETN
+1229 
-1239 NLLPGAEFR
+1239 
-1248 VTTAAGCEV
+1248 
-1257 GQNGVIGDTTLTS
+1257 
-1270 NGIFRTDAD
+1270 
-1279 GKITIS
+1279 
-1285 NLRPGNYI
+1285 
-1293 ITEIKAPDGYLIDDP
+1293 
-1308 TRNVTVTA
+1308 
-1316 GDTQTI
+1316 
-1322 VFKNHS
+1322 S

-1487 GSYVITEIKAPDGY
+1487 GNYVITEIKAPDGY

-1645 KIEVAKLNG
+1645 KIEVAKMNG

-1723 DSVTKKGIQGVKFVV
+1723 DSVTRKGIQGVKFVV

-2066 RWTTSVYS
+2066 RWTTSIYS

>member
-715 GKTEVG
+715 GVTNVG

-850 QLRYLDGTS
+850 QLRYLGGTS

-1060 NLTIESGTLSSD
+1060 DLTIESGTLSSD

-1084 IKGLTPGN
+1084 IKGLTPGH

-1129 STCSLLIK
+1129 
-1137 KVCSINTDK
+1137 
-1146 MLEGAVFDVR
+1146 
-1156 YADGSV
+1156 
-1162 VGDSNGVYETGA
+1162 
-1174 DGTILI
+1174 
-1180 TGLEANKA
+1180 
-1188 IIVTETKAPNGF
+1188 
-1200 AIDTKPQT
+1200 
-1208 VTTIAGK
+1208 
-1215 VVQLTFA
+1215 
-1222 NAPYGKL
+1222 
-1229 VIEKRDAETN
+1229 
-1239 NLLPGAEFR
+1239 
-1248 VTTAAGCEV
+1248 
-1257 GQNGVIGDTTLTS
+1257 
-1270 NGIFRTDAD
+1270 
-1279 GKITIS
+1279 
-1285 NLRPGNYI
+1285 
-1293 ITEIKAPDGYLIDDP
+1293 
-1308 TRNVTVTA
+1308 
-1316 GDTQTI
+1316 
-1322 VFKNHS
+1322 S

-1487 GSYVITEIKAPDGY
+1487 GNYIITEIKAPDGY

-1645 KIEVAKLNG
+1645 KIEVAKMNG

-1723 DSVTKKGIQGVKFVV
+1723 DSVTRRGIQGVKFVV

>member
-26 SAFAASSENMPSEI
+26 SAFAAPSGSMPSEI
-40 TLKKSDYF
+40 TLQKSDYF

-61 FDKPLYLHIIN
+61 FGEPLYLHIIN
-72 MNVGGKTKVGF
+72 MNVGGKTNVGF

-118 YCMTDAKYMTDAYK
+118 YCMTDAKYQTDAYK
-132 AKFGSQ
+132 EKWGGA

-164 AAIPSDAEGQRV
+164 AAIPSDAEGQKV

-201 YGTTTFYEK
+201 YGTTTFYQKGEK
-210 GCKVIDNPDCWPD
+210 VLDNTDCWPD
-223 VDVTLYHYIGGNA
+223 VDVTLYHYIGGDA

-253 MVATPRGEP
+253 MVATPKKSDIP
-262 TIDDYQIV
+262 SDKYQIV

-277 NPTKGLPG
+277 NPTKGLAG
-285 ATFSLTMVGSD
+285 ATFSLEMVGSD
-296 DPSFPMTG
+296 DPKFPMTG

-315 PLKAGTYQVTETE
+315 NLKAGTYQVTETE

-341 TVTLPMNGQKT
+341 AVTLPTNGQNT
-352 VTVTATDTPI
+352 VTVTALDTPI
-362 TTSSGSIRKVD
+362 TLASGSIRKVD
-373 KDIPTM
+373 KDRPTM

-391 DNNFKYE
+391 DNNFTYE
-398 GQTVAGGALTD
+398 GQTVEGGALTD
-409 VPWDTMPVGSYIAEE
+409 VPWDTMPVGSYVAEE

-447 SDVTLVFEN
+447 NEVKLVFEN

-670 GHFTTDGQGKLTVPN
+670 GHFTTDGQGKLTVPD

-715 GKTEVG
+715 GKTETG

-799 EGYQLDEPSTQEI
+799 AGYQLDEPSTQEI

-850 QLRYLDGTS
+850 QLRYLGGTS

-936 KNPTKVLAGAKFR
+936 KHPTKVLAGAKFR

-987 EVEAPAGYII
+987 EIEAPAGYII

-1060 NLTIESGTLSSD
+1060 DLTIESGTLSSD

-1129 STCSLLIK
+1129 
-1137 KVCSINTDK
+1137 
-1146 MLEGAVFDVR
+1146 
-1156 YADGSV
+1156 
-1162 VGDSNGVYETGA
+1162 
-1174 DGTILI
+1174 
-1180 TGLEANKA
+1180 
-1188 IIVTETKAPNGF
+1188 
-1200 AIDTKPQT
+1200 
-1208 VTTIAGK
+1208 
-1215 VVQLTFA
+1215 
-1222 NAPYGKL
+1222 
-1229 VIEKRDAETN
+1229 
-1239 NLLPGAEFR
+1239 
-1248 VTTAAGCEV
+1248 
-1257 GQNGVIGDTTLTS
+1257 
-1270 NGIFRTDAD
+1270 
-1279 GKITIS
+1279 
-1285 NLRPGNYI
+1285 
-1293 ITEIKAPDGYLIDDP
+1293 
-1308 TRNVTVTA
+1308 
-1316 GDTQTI
+1316 
-1322 VFKNHS
+1322 S

-1487 GSYVITEIKAPDGY
+1487 GNYVITEIKAPDGY

-1790 LAGDTAMIEWENTS
+1790 LAGDTTMIEWENTS

-1922 VMRWTVSGV
+1922 IMRWTVSGV

-2066 RWTTSVYS
+2066 RWTTSIYS

>member
-1 MRTKIGTRLLS
+1 MSVKIHTRLLS

-26 SAFAASSENMPSEI
+26 NAFAASSGSTPSEI

-61 FDKPLYLHIIN
+61 FDMPLYLHIIN
-72 MNVGGKTKVGF
+72 MNVGGETKVGF

-118 YCMTDAKYMTDAYK
+118 YCMTDTKYQTDAYK
-132 AKFGSQ
+132 EKWGGE
-138 LWTDQNMIRYH
+138 LWTDPNLIRYH

-164 AAIPSDAEGQRV
+164 AAIPSDAEGQKV

-201 YGTTTFYEK
+201 YGTTTFYQKGEK
-210 GCKVIDNPDCWPD
+210 VLDNTDCWPD

-245 TNDNTQAI
+245 TNENTQAI
-253 MVATPRGEP
+253 MVATPKGEP

-277 NPTKGLPG
+277 NPTKGLSG

-341 TVTLPMNGQKT
+341 AVTLPTNGQKT

-362 TTSSGSIRKVD
+362 TIASGSIRKVD
-373 KDIPTM
+373 KDRPTM

-391 DNNFKYE
+391 DNNFTYE
-398 GQTVAGGALTD
+398 GQTVEGGALTD
-409 VPWDTMPVGSYIAEE
+409 VPWDTMPVGSYVAEE

-447 SDVTLVFEN
+447 NEVKLVFEN

-563 KEPVANCTFDIRSI
+563 KKPVANCTFDIRSI

-585 TTDGA
+585 TTDGT

-621 TVELTAGGTFT
+621 TVELTSGGTFT

-715 GKTEVG
+715 GVTNVG

-799 EGYQLDEPSTQEI
+799 AGYQLDEPSTQEI

-850 QLRYLDGTS
+850 QLRYLGGTS

-936 KNPTKVLAGAKFR
+936 KHPTKVLAGAKFR

-987 EVEAPAGYII
+987 EIEAPAGYII

-1060 NLTIESGTLSSD
+1060 DLTIESGTLSSD

-1129 STCSLLIK
+1129 
-1137 KVCSINTDK
+1137 
-1146 MLEGAVFDVR
+1146 
-1156 YADGSV
+1156 
-1162 VGDSNGVYETGA
+1162 
-1174 DGTILI
+1174 
-1180 TGLEANKA
+1180 
-1188 IIVTETKAPNGF
+1188 
-1200 AIDTKPQT
+1200 
-1208 VTTIAGK
+1208 
-1215 VVQLTFA
+1215 
-1222 NAPYGKL
+1222 
-1229 VIEKRDAETN
+1229 
-1239 NLLPGAEFR
+1239 
-1248 VTTAAGCEV
+1248 
-1257 GQNGVIGDTTLTS
+1257 
-1270 NGIFRTDAD
+1270 
-1279 GKITIS
+1279 
-1285 NLRPGNYI
+1285 
-1293 ITEIKAPDGYLIDDP
+1293 
-1308 TRNVTVTA
+1308 
-1316 GDTQTI
+1316 
-1322 VFKNHS
+1322 S

-1487 GSYVITEIKAPDGY
+1487 GNYIITEIKAPDGY

-1922 VMRWTVSGV
+1922 IMRWTVSGV

-2066 RWTTSVYS
+2066 RWTTSIYS

-2081 AAPKSPKLP
+2081 AAPKSPTLP

>member
-1 MRTKIGTRLLS
+1 MRQKIGTRLLS

-26 SAFAASSENMPSEI
+26 SAFAAPSGSMPSEI
-40 TLKKSDYF
+40 TLQKSDYF

-61 FDKPLYLHIIN
+61 FGEPLYLHIIN

-118 YCMTDAKYMTDAYK
+118 YCMTDAKYQTDAYK
-132 AKFGSQ
+132 EKWGGE
-138 LWTDQNMIRYH
+138 LWTDQNLIRYH

-164 AAIPSDAEGQRV
+164 AAIPSDAEGQKA

-201 YGTTTFYEK
+201 YGTTTFYQKGEK
-210 GCKVIDNPDCWPD
+210 VLDNTDCWPD

-253 MVATPRGEP
+253 MVATPSIP
-262 TIDDYQIV
+262 TAESYQIV

-277 NPTKGLPG
+277 NPTKGLSG
-285 ATFSLTMVGSD
+285 ATFSLTMVGSTKTL
-296 DPSFPMTG
+296 TG

-315 PLKAGTYQVTETE
+315 NLKAGTYQVTETE

-341 TVTLPMNGQKT
+341 AVTLPTNGQKT

-362 TTSSGSIRKVD
+362 TLASGSIRKVD
-373 KDIPTM
+373 KDRPTM

-391 DNNFKYE
+391 DNNFTYE
-398 GQTVAGGALTD
+398 GQTVEGGALTD
-409 VPWDTMPVGSYIAEE
+409 VPWDTMPVGSYVAEE

-447 SDVTLVFEN
+447 NEVKLVFEN

-563 KEPVANCTFDIRSI
+563 KKPVANCTFDIRSI

-632 LTFENVPKTDF
+632 LTFENVPKSDF

-715 GKTEVG
+715 GVTNVG

-799 EGYQLDEPSTQEI
+799 AGYQLDEPSTQEI

-850 QLRYLDGTS
+850 QLRYLGGTS
-859 GTGGTVIGEKV
+859 GTGGTAIGEKV

-973 TIAGLEPEKTIIVT
+973 TIAGLEPEKTIMVT
-987 EVEAPAGYII
+987 EIEAPAGYII

-1188 IIVTETKAPNGF
+1188 I
-1200 AIDTKPQT
+1200 
-1208 VTTIAGK
+1208 
-1215 VVQLTFA
+1215 
-1222 NAPYGKL
+1222 
-1229 VIEKRDAETN
+1229 
-1239 NLLPGAEFR
+1239 
-1248 VTTAAGCEV
+1248 
-1257 GQNGVIGDTTLTS
+1257 
-1270 NGIFRTDAD
+1270 
-1279 GKITIS
+1279 
-1285 NLRPGNYI
+1285 
-1293 ITEIKAPDGYLIDDP
+1293 
-1308 TRNVTVTA
+1308 
-1316 GDTQTI
+1316 
-1322 VFKNHS
+1322 
-1328 TCSLLIKKV
+1328 
-1337 CTENPDKMLEG
+1337 
-1348 AVFDVRY
+1348 
-1355 ADGTV
+1355 
-1360 VGDSNGVFTTGADG
+1360 
-1374 TILITGLEANK
+1374 
-1385 AIVVTETKAPDGF
+1385 VVTETKAPDGF

-1454 VGQNGVIGDTNLTSN
+1454 VGQNGVIGDTKLTSN

-1487 GSYVITEIKAPDGY
+1487 GSYIITEIKAPDGY

-1922 VMRWTVSGV
+1922 IMRWTVSGV

-2066 RWTTSVYS
+2066 RWTTSIYS

-2081 AAPKSPKLP
+2081 AAPKSPTLP

>member
-409 VPWDTMPVGSYIAEE
+409 VPWDTMPVGSYVAEE

-447 SDVTLVFEN
+447 NEVKLVFEN

-563 KEPVANCTFDIRSI
+563 KKPVANCTFDIRSI
-577 DGTYHETL
+577 DGTYHEAL

-715 GKTEVG
+715 GVTNVG

-799 EGYQLDEPSTQEI
+799 AGYQLDEPSTQEI

-850 QLRYLDGTS
+850 QLRYLGGTS

-936 KNPTKVLAGAKFR
+936 KHPTKVLAGAKFR

-973 TIAGLEPEKTIIVT
+973 TIAGLEPKKTIIVT
-987 EVEAPAGYII
+987 EIEAPAGYII

-1060 NLTIESGTLSSD
+1060 DLTIESGTLSSD

-1084 IKGLTPGN
+1084 IKGLTPGH

-1129 STCSLLIK
+1129 
-1137 KVCSINTDK
+1137 
-1146 MLEGAVFDVR
+1146 
-1156 YADGSV
+1156 
-1162 VGDSNGVYETGA
+1162 
-1174 DGTILI
+1174 
-1180 TGLEANKA
+1180 
-1188 IIVTETKAPNGF
+1188 
-1200 AIDTKPQT
+1200 
-1208 VTTIAGK
+1208 
-1215 VVQLTFA
+1215 
-1222 NAPYGKL
+1222 
-1229 VIEKRDAETN
+1229 
-1239 NLLPGAEFR
+1239 
-1248 VTTAAGCEV
+1248 
-1257 GQNGVIGDTTLTS
+1257 
-1270 NGIFRTDAD
+1270 
-1279 GKITIS
+1279 
-1285 NLRPGNYI
+1285 
-1293 ITEIKAPDGYLIDDP
+1293 
-1308 TRNVTVTA
+1308 
-1316 GDTQTI
+1316 
-1322 VFKNHS
+1322 S

-1487 GSYVITEIKAPDGY
+1487 GNYVITEIKAPDGY

-1645 KIEVAKLNG
+1645 KIEVAKMNG

-1723 DSVTKKGIQGVKFVV
+1723 DSVTRKGIQGVKFVV

>member
-26 SAFAASSENMPSEI
+26 SAFAASSESMPSEI

-72 MNVGGKTKVGF
+72 MNVGGETKVGF

-118 YCMTDAKYMTDAYK
+118 YCMTDAKYQTDAYK
-132 AKFGSQ
+132 EKWGGA

-164 AAIPSDAEGQRV
+164 AAIPSDAEGQKV

-201 YGTTTFYEK
+201 YGTTTFYQKGEK
-210 GCKVIDNPDCWPD
+210 VLDNTDCWPD

-253 MVATPRGEP
+253 MVATPKEP
-262 TIDDYQIV
+262 TSEKYQIV

-277 NPTKGLPG
+277 NPTKGLAG
-285 ATFSLTMVGSD
+285 AEFSLEMVGSD
-296 DPSFPMTG
+296 DPKFPMTG
-304 VTGQDGTYTFK
+304 VTGQNGTLTFTN
-315 PLKAGTYQVTETE
+315 LKAGTYQVTETK
-328 APEGYQIDNPGPY
+328 APEDYQIDNPGPY
-341 TVTLPMNGQKT
+341 TVTLPTNGQKT

-362 TTSSGSIRKVD
+362 TIASGSIRKVD
-373 KDIPTM
+373 KDRPTM

-409 VPWDTMPVGSYIAEE
+409 VPWDTMPVGSYVAEE

-447 SDVTLVFEN
+447 NEVKLVFEN

-663 KKGGQSL
+663 KKGGQSF

-850 QLRYLDGTS
+850 QLRYLGGTS

-987 EVEAPAGYII
+987 EIEAPAGYII

-1029 DAATGKLLPGAEFII
+1029 DAATGKLLSGAEFII

-1129 STCSLLIK
+1129 
-1137 KVCSINTDK
+1137 
-1146 MLEGAVFDVR
+1146 
-1156 YADGSV
+1156 
-1162 VGDSNGVYETGA
+1162 
-1174 DGTILI
+1174 
-1180 TGLEANKA
+1180 
-1188 IIVTETKAPNGF
+1188 
-1200 AIDTKPQT
+1200 
-1208 VTTIAGK
+1208 
-1215 VVQLTFA
+1215 
-1222 NAPYGKL
+1222 
-1229 VIEKRDAETN
+1229 
-1239 NLLPGAEFR
+1239 
-1248 VTTAAGCEV
+1248 
-1257 GQNGVIGDTTLTS
+1257 
-1270 NGIFRTDAD
+1270 
-1279 GKITIS
+1279 
-1285 NLRPGNYI
+1285 
-1293 ITEIKAPDGYLIDDP
+1293 
-1308 TRNVTVTA
+1308 
-1316 GDTQTI
+1316 
-1322 VFKNHS
+1322 S

-1487 GSYVITEIKAPDGY
+1487 GNYIITEIKAPDGY

-1645 KIEVAKLNG
+1645 KIEVAKMNG

-1922 VMRWTVSGV
+1922 IMRWTVSGV

-2066 RWTTSVYS
+2066 RWTTSIYS

>member
-1 MRTKIGTRLLS
+1 MRQKIGTRLLS

-26 SAFAASSENMPSEI
+26 SAFAAPSGSMPSEI
-40 TLKKSDYF
+40 TLQKSDYF

-61 FDKPLYLHIIN
+61 FGEPLYLHIIN

-118 YCMTDAKYMTDAYK
+118 YCMTDAKYQTDAYK
-132 AKFGSQ
+132 EKWGGE
-138 LWTDQNMIRYH
+138 LWTDQKLIRYH

-164 AAIPSDAEGQRV
+164 AAIPSDAEGQKV

-201 YGTTTFYEK
+201 YGTTTFYQKGEK
-210 GCKVIDNPDCWPD
+210 VLDNTDCWPD

-253 MVATPRGEP
+253 MVATPSIP
-262 TIDDYQIV
+262 TLGNYQIT

-277 NPTKGLPG
+277 NPTKGLAG
-285 ATFSLTMVGSD
+285 AEFSLEMVGSD
-296 DPSFPMTG
+296 DPKFPMTG
-304 VTGQDGTYTFK
+304 VTGQGGTLTFK
-315 PLKAGTYQVTETE
+315 DLKAGTYQVTETK
-328 APEGYQIDNPGPY
+328 APEDYQIDNPGPY
-341 TVTLPMNGQKT
+341 TVTLPTNGQNT

-362 TTSSGSIRKVD
+362 TLASGSIRKVD
-373 KDIPTM
+373 KDRPTM

-391 DNNFKYE
+391 DNNFTYE
-398 GQTVAGGALTD
+398 GQTVEGGALTD
-409 VPWDTMPVGSYIAEE
+409 VPWDTMPVGSYVAEE

-447 SDVTLVFEN
+447 NEVKLVFEN

-715 GKTEVG
+715 GVTNVG

-799 EGYQLDEPSTQEI
+799 AGYQLDEPSTQEI

-850 QLRYLDGTS
+850 QLRYLGGTS
-859 GTGGTVIGEKV
+859 GTGGTAIGEKV

-936 KNPTKVLAGAKFR
+936 KHPTKVLAGAKFR

-987 EVEAPAGYII
+987 EIEAPAGYII

-1060 NLTIESGTLSSD
+1060 DLTIESGTLSSD

-1129 STCSLLIK
+1129 
-1137 KVCSINTDK
+1137 
-1146 MLEGAVFDVR
+1146 
-1156 YADGSV
+1156 
-1162 VGDSNGVYETGA
+1162 
-1174 DGTILI
+1174 
-1180 TGLEANKA
+1180 
-1188 IIVTETKAPNGF
+1188 
-1200 AIDTKPQT
+1200 
-1208 VTTIAGK
+1208 
-1215 VVQLTFA
+1215 
-1222 NAPYGKL
+1222 
-1229 VIEKRDAETN
+1229 
-1239 NLLPGAEFR
+1239 
-1248 VTTAAGCEV
+1248 
-1257 GQNGVIGDTTLTS
+1257 
-1270 NGIFRTDAD
+1270 
-1279 GKITIS
+1279 
-1285 NLRPGNYI
+1285 
-1293 ITEIKAPDGYLIDDP
+1293 
-1308 TRNVTVTA
+1308 
-1316 GDTQTI
+1316 
-1322 VFKNHS
+1322 S

-1487 GSYVITEIKAPDGY
+1487 GNYVITEIKAPDGY

-1645 KIEVAKLNG
+1645 KIEVAKMNG

-1723 DSVTKKGIQGVKFVV
+1723 DSVTRKGIQGVKFVV

>member
-1 MRTKIGTRLLS
+1 MRQKIGTRLLS

-26 SAFAASSENMPSEI
+26 SAFAAPSGSMPSEI
-40 TLKKSDYF
+40 TLQKSDYF

-61 FDKPLYLHIIN
+61 FGEPLYLHIIN

-118 YCMTDAKYMTDAYK
+118 YCMTDAKYQTDAYK
-132 AKFGSQ
+132 EKWGGE
-138 LWTDQNMIRYH
+138 LWTDQNLIRYH

-164 AAIPSDAEGQRV
+164 AAIPSDAEGQKV
-176 AIAKELMYIAN
+176 AIAEELMYIAN

-201 YGTTTFYEK
+201 YGTTTFYQKGEK
-210 GCKVIDNPDCWPD
+210 VLDNTDCWPD

-253 MVATPRGEP
+253 MVATPKPP
-262 TIDDYQIV
+262 TAEDYQIV

-277 NPTKGLPG
+277 NPTKGLAG
-285 ATFSLTMVGSD
+285 AAFSLEMVGSD
-296 DPSFPMTG
+296 DPMFPMTG

-315 PLKAGTYQVTETE
+315 KLKAGTYQVTETT

-341 TVTLPMNGQKT
+341 AVTLPTNGQKT

-362 TTSSGSIRKVD
+362 TLASGSIRKVD
-373 KDIPTM
+373 KDRPTM

-391 DNNFKYE
+391 DNNFTYE
-398 GQTVAGGALTD
+398 GQTVEGGALTD
-409 VPWDTMPVGSYIAEE
+409 VPWDTMPVGSYVAEE

-447 SDVTLVFEN
+447 NEVKLVFEN

-715 GKTEVG
+715 GVTNVG

-799 EGYQLDEPSTQEI
+799 AGYQLDEPSTQEI

-850 QLRYLDGTS
+850 QLRYLGGTS

-936 KNPTKVLAGAKFR
+936 KHPTKVLAGAKFR

-987 EVEAPAGYII
+987 EIEAPAGYII

-1060 NLTIESGTLSSD
+1060 DLTIESGTLSSD

-1129 STCSLLIK
+1129 
-1137 KVCSINTDK
+1137 
-1146 MLEGAVFDVR
+1146 
-1156 YADGSV
+1156 
-1162 VGDSNGVYETGA
+1162 
-1174 DGTILI
+1174 
-1180 TGLEANKA
+1180 
-1188 IIVTETKAPNGF
+1188 
-1200 AIDTKPQT
+1200 
-1208 VTTIAGK
+1208 
-1215 VVQLTFA
+1215 
-1222 NAPYGKL
+1222 
-1229 VIEKRDAETN
+1229 
-1239 NLLPGAEFR
+1239 
-1248 VTTAAGCEV
+1248 
-1257 GQNGVIGDTTLTS
+1257 
-1270 NGIFRTDAD
+1270 
-1279 GKITIS
+1279 
-1285 NLRPGNYI
+1285 
-1293 ITEIKAPDGYLIDDP
+1293 
-1308 TRNVTVTA
+1308 
-1316 GDTQTI
+1316 
-1322 VFKNHS
+1322 S

-1487 GSYVITEIKAPDGY
+1487 GNYVITEIKAPDGY

-1645 KIEVAKLNG
+1645 KIEVAKMNG

-1723 DSVTKKGIQGVKFVV
+1723 DSVTRKGIQGVKFVV

-1810 VIKTSEGYSSVN
+1810 VIKTSEGYSFVN

>member
-26 SAFAASSENMPSEI
+26 SAFAAPSGSMPSEI
-40 TLKKSDYF
+40 TLQKSDYF

-61 FDKPLYLHIIN
+61 FGEPLYLHIIN
-72 MNVGGKTKVGF
+72 MNVGGKTQVGF

-118 YCMTDAKYMTDAYK
+118 YCMTDAKYQTDAYK
-132 AKFGSQ
+132 EKWGGE
-138 LWTDQNMIRYH
+138 LWTDQNLIRYH

-164 AAIPSDAEGQRV
+164 TAIPSDAEGQKV

-201 YGTTTFYEK
+201 YGTTTFYQKGEK
-210 GCKVIDNPDCWPD
+210 VLDNTDCWPD
-223 VDVTLYHYIGGNA
+223 VDVTLYRYIGGNA

-245 TNDNTQAI
+245 TNDNTQAV
-253 MVATPRGEP
+253 MVATPKKEP
-262 TIDDYQIV
+262 TGDTYRII

-277 NPTKGLPG
+277 NPTKGLAG
-285 ATFSLTMVGSD
+285 ATFSLEMVGSD
-296 DPSFPMTG
+296 GPSFPKTG
-304 VTGQDGTYTFK
+304 VTGQDGTYIFDR
-315 PLKAGTYQVTETE
+315 LEAGTYKVTETE

-341 TVTLPMNGQKT
+341 AVTLPTNGQNT
-352 VTVTATDTPI
+352 VTVTALDTPI
-362 TTSSGSIRKVD
+362 TLASGSIRKVD
-373 KDIPTM
+373 KDRPTM

-391 DNNFKYE
+391 DNNFTYE
-398 GQTVAGGALTD
+398 GQTVEGGALTD
-409 VPWDTMPVGSYIAEE
+409 VPWDTMPVGSYVAEE

-447 SDVTLVFEN
+447 NEVKLVFEN

-577 DGTYHETL
+577 DGTYHEAL

-700 DYILDKTPHEFQVNA
+700 DYILDKTPYEFQVNA
-715 GKTEVG
+715 GKTAVG

-799 EGYQLDEPSTQEI
+799 AGYQLDEPSTQEI

-850 QLRYLDGTS
+850 QLRYLGGTS

-987 EVEAPAGYII
+987 EIEAPAGYII

-1060 NLTIESGTLSSD
+1060 DLTIESGTLSSD

-1129 STCSLLIK
+1129 
-1137 KVCSINTDK
+1137 
-1146 MLEGAVFDVR
+1146 
-1156 YADGSV
+1156 
-1162 VGDSNGVYETGA
+1162 
-1174 DGTILI
+1174 
-1180 TGLEANKA
+1180 
-1188 IIVTETKAPNGF
+1188 
-1200 AIDTKPQT
+1200 
-1208 VTTIAGK
+1208 
-1215 VVQLTFA
+1215 
-1222 NAPYGKL
+1222 
-1229 VIEKRDAETN
+1229 
-1239 NLLPGAEFR
+1239 
-1248 VTTAAGCEV
+1248 
-1257 GQNGVIGDTTLTS
+1257 
-1270 NGIFRTDAD
+1270 
-1279 GKITIS
+1279 
-1285 NLRPGNYI
+1285 
-1293 ITEIKAPDGYLIDDP
+1293 
-1308 TRNVTVTA
+1308 
-1316 GDTQTI
+1316 
-1322 VFKNHS
+1322 S

-1479 ITITNVRP
+1479 TTITNVRP
-1487 GSYVITEIKAPDGY
+1487 GSYIITEIKAPDGY

-1645 KIEVAKLNG
+1645 KIEVAKMNG

-1723 DSVTKKGIQGVKFVV
+1723 DSVTRKGIQGVKFVV

-1922 VMRWTVSGV
+1922 IMRWTVSGV

-2066 RWTTSVYS
+2066 RWTTSIYS

-2081 AAPKSPKLP
+2081 AAPKSPTLP

>member
-26 SAFAASSENMPSEI
+26 SAFAAPSGSMPSEI
-40 TLKKSDYF
+40 TLQKSDYF

-61 FDKPLYLHIIN
+61 FGEPLYLHIIN
-72 MNVGGKTKVGF
+72 MNVGGKTNVGF

-118 YCMTDAKYMTDAYK
+118 YCMTDAKYQTDAYK
-132 AKFGSQ
+132 EKWGGE
-138 LWTDQNMIRYH
+138 LWTDQNLIRYH

-164 AAIPSDAEGQRV
+164 AAIPSDAEGQKV

-201 YGTTTFYEK
+201 YGTTTFYQKGEK
-210 GCKVIDNPDCWPD
+210 VLDNTDCWPD

-253 MVATPRGEP
+253 MVATPKKSDIP
-262 TIDDYQIV
+262 SDKYQIV

-277 NPTKGLPG
+277 NPTKGLAG
-285 ATFSLTMVGSD
+285 ATFSLEMVGSD
-296 DPSFPMTG
+296 DPKFPMTG

-315 PLKAGTYQVTETE
+315 NLKAGTYQVTETE

-341 TVTLPMNGQKT
+341 AVTLPTNGQKT
-352 VTVTATDTPI
+352 VTVTALDTPI
-362 TTSSGSIRKVD
+362 TLASGSIRKVD
-373 KDIPTM
+373 KDRPTM

-391 DNNFKYE
+391 DNNFTYE
-398 GQTVAGGALTD
+398 GQTVEGGALTD
-409 VPWDTMPVGSYIAEE
+409 VPWDTMPVGSYVAEE

-447 SDVTLVFEN
+447 NEVKLVFEN

-585 TTDGA
+585 TTDGT

-715 GKTEVG
+715 GVTNVG

-799 EGYQLDEPSTQEI
+799 AGYQLDEPSTQEI

-850 QLRYLDGTS
+850 QLRYLGGTS

-877 SWTGLKAGTYIVE
+877 SWTSLKAGTYIVE

-936 KNPTKVLAGAKFR
+936 KHPTKVLAGAKFR

-987 EVEAPAGYII
+987 EIEAPAGYII

-1060 NLTIESGTLSSD
+1060 DLTIESGTLSSD

-1129 STCSLLIK
+1129 
-1137 KVCSINTDK
+1137 
-1146 MLEGAVFDVR
+1146 
-1156 YADGSV
+1156 
-1162 VGDSNGVYETGA
+1162 
-1174 DGTILI
+1174 
-1180 TGLEANKA
+1180 
-1188 IIVTETKAPNGF
+1188 
-1200 AIDTKPQT
+1200 
-1208 VTTIAGK
+1208 
-1215 VVQLTFA
+1215 
-1222 NAPYGKL
+1222 
-1229 VIEKRDAETN
+1229 
-1239 NLLPGAEFR
+1239 
-1248 VTTAAGCEV
+1248 
-1257 GQNGVIGDTTLTS
+1257 
-1270 NGIFRTDAD
+1270 
-1279 GKITIS
+1279 
-1285 NLRPGNYI
+1285 
-1293 ITEIKAPDGYLIDDP
+1293 
-1308 TRNVTVTA
+1308 
-1316 GDTQTI
+1316 
-1322 VFKNHS
+1322 S

-1487 GSYVITEIKAPDGY
+1487 GNYIITEIKAPDGY

-1645 KIEVAKLNG
+1645 KIEVAKMNG

-1723 DSVTKKGIQGVKFVV
+1723 DSVTRKGIQGVKFVV

>member
-26 SAFAASSENMPSEI
+26 SAFAAPSGSMPSEI
-40 TLKKSDYF
+40 TLQKSDYF
-48 LDTDGSKTYNSPS
+48 LDTAGSKTYNSPS
-61 FDKPLYLHIIN
+61 FGEPLYLHIIN

-118 YCMTDAKYMTDAYK
+118 YCMTDAKYQTDAYK
-132 AKFGSQ
+132 EKWGGE
-138 LWTDQNMIRYH
+138 LWTDQNLIRYH

-164 AAIPSDAEGQRV
+164 AAIPSDAEGQKV

-201 YGTTTFYEK
+201 YGTTTFYQKGEK
-210 GCKVIDNPDCWPD
+210 VLDNTDCWPD

-245 TNDNTQAI
+245 TNENTQAI
-253 MVATPRGEP
+253 MVATPKEP
-262 TIDDYQIV
+262 TSEEYQIV

-277 NPTKGLPG
+277 NPTKGLAG
-285 ATFSLTMVGSD
+285 AEFSLEMVGSD
-296 DPSFPMTG
+296 DPKFPMTG
-304 VTGQDGTYTFK
+304 VTGQNGTYTFRG
-315 PLKAGTYQVTETE
+315 LKAGTYQVTETK
-328 APEGYQIDNPGPY
+328 APEDYQIDNPGPY
-341 TVTLPMNGQKT
+341 TVTLPTNGQKT
-352 VTVTATDTPI
+352 VTVTALDTPI
-362 TTSSGSIRKVD
+362 TLASGSIRKVD
-373 KDIPTM
+373 KDRPTM

-391 DNNFKYE
+391 DNNFTYE
-398 GQTVAGGALTD
+398 GQTVEGGALTD
-409 VPWDTMPVGSYIAEE
+409 VPWDTMPVGSYVAEE

-447 SDVTLVFEN
+447 NEVKLVFEN

-526 VTAYVSAADIQ
+526 VTAYVSAADIH

-577 DGTYHETL
+577 DGTYHEAL

-715 GKTEVG
+715 GVTNVG

-850 QLRYLDGTS
+850 QLRYLGGTS

-987 EVEAPAGYII
+987 EIEAPAGYII

-1029 DAATGKLLPGAEFII
+1029 DAATGKLLSGAEFII

-1162 VGDSNGVYETGA
+1162 VGDSNGVYETGV

-1188 IIVTETKAPNGF
+1188 IIVTETKAPDGF

-1208 VTTIAGK
+1208 ITTIAGK
-1215 VVQLTFA
+1215 T
-1222 NAPYGKL
+1222 
-1229 VIEKRDAETN
+1229 
-1239 NLLPGAEFR
+1239 
-1248 VTTAAGCEV
+1248 
-1257 GQNGVIGDTTLTS
+1257 
-1270 NGIFRTDAD
+1270 
-1279 GKITIS
+1279 
-1285 NLRPGNYI
+1285 
-1293 ITEIKAPDGYLIDDP
+1293 
-1308 TRNVTVTA
+1308 
-1316 GDTQTI
+1316 
-1322 VFKNHS
+1322 
-1328 TCSLLIKKV
+1328 
-1337 CTENPDKMLEG
+1337 
-1348 AVFDVRY
+1348 
-1355 ADGTV
+1355 
-1360 VGDSNGVFTTGADG
+1360 
-1374 TILITGLEANK
+1374 
-1385 AIVVTETKAPDGF
+1385 
-1398 AIDTTPQTIT
+1398 
-1408 TQAGKVVQLT
+1408 VQLT

-1454 VGQNGVIGDTNLTSN
+1454 VGQNGVIGDTKLTSN

-1487 GSYVITEIKAPDGY
+1487 GSYIITEIKAPDGY

-1537 VTKEPLAGATFKVT
+1537 VTKVPLAGATFKVT

-1922 VMRWTVSGV
+1922 IMRWTVSGV

-2066 RWTTSVYS
+2066 RWTTSIYS

>member
-1 MRTKIGTRLLS
+1 MRQKIGTRLLS

-26 SAFAASSENMPSEI
+26 SAFAAPSGSMPSEI
-40 TLKKSDYF
+40 TLQKSDYF

-61 FDKPLYLHIIN
+61 FGEPLYLHIIN

-118 YCMTDAKYMTDAYK
+118 YCMTDAKYQTDAYK
-132 AKFGSQ
+132 EKWGGE
-138 LWTDQNMIRYH
+138 LWTDQNLIRYH

-164 AAIPSDAEGQRV
+164 AAIPSDAEGQKV
-176 AIAKELMYIAN
+176 AIAQELMYIAN

-201 YGTTTFYEK
+201 YGTTTFYQKGEK
-210 GCKVIDNPDCWPD
+210 VLDNTDCWPD
-223 VDVTLYHYIGGNA
+223 VDVTLYHYIGGDA

-253 MVATPRGEP
+253 MGATPSILTAEN
-262 TIDDYQIV
+262 YQIV

-277 NPTKGLPG
+277 NPTKGLSG
-285 ATFSLTMVGSD
+285 ATFSLTMVGSTKTL
-296 DPSFPMTG
+296 TG

-315 PLKAGTYQVTETE
+315 DLKAGTYQVTETE

-341 TVTLPMNGQKT
+341 AVTLPTNGQKT
-352 VTVTATDTPI
+352 VTVTALDTPI
-362 TTSSGSIRKVD
+362 TLASGSIRKVD
-373 KDIPTM
+373 KDRPTM

-391 DNNFKYE
+391 DNNFTYE
-398 GQTVAGGALTD
+398 GQTVEGGALTD
-409 VPWDTMPVGSYIAEE
+409 VPWDTMPVGSYVAEE

-447 SDVTLVFEN
+447 NEVKLVFEN

-670 GHFTTDGQGKLTVPN
+670 GHFTTDGQGKLTVPD

-715 GKTEVG
+715 GKTETG

-799 EGYQLDEPSTQEI
+799 AGYQLDEPSTQEI

-850 QLRYLDGTS
+850 QLRYLGGTS

-987 EVEAPAGYII
+987 EIEAPAGYII

-1029 DAATGKLLPGAEFII
+1029 DAATGKLLSGAEFII

-1129 STCSLLIK
+1129 
-1137 KVCSINTDK
+1137 
-1146 MLEGAVFDVR
+1146 
-1156 YADGSV
+1156 
-1162 VGDSNGVYETGA
+1162 
-1174 DGTILI
+1174 
-1180 TGLEANKA
+1180 
-1188 IIVTETKAPNGF
+1188 
-1200 AIDTKPQT
+1200 
-1208 VTTIAGK
+1208 
-1215 VVQLTFA
+1215 
-1222 NAPYGKL
+1222 
-1229 VIEKRDAETN
+1229 
-1239 NLLPGAEFR
+1239 
-1248 VTTAAGCEV
+1248 
-1257 GQNGVIGDTTLTS
+1257 
-1270 NGIFRTDAD
+1270 
-1279 GKITIS
+1279 
-1285 NLRPGNYI
+1285 
-1293 ITEIKAPDGYLIDDP
+1293 
-1308 TRNVTVTA
+1308 
-1316 GDTQTI
+1316 
-1322 VFKNHS
+1322 S

-1876 YGLNPTVFTADIEF
+1876 YGLNPTMFTADIEF

>member
-26 SAFAASSENMPSEI
+26 SAFAAPSGSMPSEI
-40 TLKKSDYF
+40 TLQKSDYF

-61 FDKPLYLHIIN
+61 FGEPLYLHIIN
-72 MNVGGKTKVGF
+72 MNVGGKTQVGF

-118 YCMTDAKYMTDAYK
+118 YCMTDAKYQTDAYK
-132 AKFGSQ
+132 EKWGGE
-138 LWTDQNMIRYH
+138 LWTDQNLIRYH

-164 AAIPSDAEGQRV
+164 AAIPSDAEGQKV

-201 YGTTTFYEK
+201 YGTTTFYQKGEK
-210 GCKVIDNPDCWPD
+210 VLDNTDCWPD
-223 VDVTLYHYIGGNA
+223 VDVTLYRYIGGNA

-245 TNDNTQAI
+245 TNDNTQAV
-253 MVATPRGEP
+253 MVATPKKEP
-262 TIDDYQIV
+262 TGDTYRII

-277 NPTKGLPG
+277 NPTKGLAG
-285 ATFSLTMVGSD
+285 ATFSLEMVGSD
-296 DPSFPMTG
+296 GPSFPKTG
-304 VTGQDGTYTFK
+304 VTGQDGTYIFDR
-315 PLKAGTYQVTETE
+315 LEAGTYKVTETE

-341 TVTLPMNGQKT
+341 AVTLPTNGQNT
-352 VTVTATDTPI
+352 VTVTALDTPI
-362 TTSSGSIRKVD
+362 TLASGSIRKVD
-373 KDIPTM
+373 KDRPTM

-391 DNNFKYE
+391 DNNFTYE
-398 GQTVAGGALTD
+398 GQTVEGGALTD
-409 VPWDTMPVGSYIAEE
+409 VPWDTMPVGSYVAEE

-447 SDVTLVFEN
+447 NEVKLVFEN

-577 DGTYHETL
+577 DGTYHEAL

-715 GKTEVG
+715 GVTNVG

-799 EGYQLDEPSTQEI
+799 AGYQLDEPSTQEI

-850 QLRYLDGTS
+850 QLRYLGGTS
-859 GTGGTVIGEKV
+859 GTGGTAIGEKV

-936 KNPTKVLAGAKFR
+936 KHPTKVLAGAKFR

-987 EVEAPAGYII
+987 EIEAPAGYII

-1029 DAATGKLLPGAEFII
+1029 DAATGKLLSGAEFII

-1060 NLTIESGTLSSD
+1060 DLTIESGTLSSD

-1129 STCSLLIK
+1129 
-1137 KVCSINTDK
+1137 
-1146 MLEGAVFDVR
+1146 
-1156 YADGSV
+1156 
-1162 VGDSNGVYETGA
+1162 
-1174 DGTILI
+1174 
-1180 TGLEANKA
+1180 
-1188 IIVTETKAPNGF
+1188 
-1200 AIDTKPQT
+1200 
-1208 VTTIAGK
+1208 
-1215 VVQLTFA
+1215 
-1222 NAPYGKL
+1222 
-1229 VIEKRDAETN
+1229 
-1239 NLLPGAEFR
+1239 
-1248 VTTAAGCEV
+1248 
-1257 GQNGVIGDTTLTS
+1257 
-1270 NGIFRTDAD
+1270 
-1279 GKITIS
+1279 
-1285 NLRPGNYI
+1285 
-1293 ITEIKAPDGYLIDDP
+1293 
-1308 TRNVTVTA
+1308 
-1316 GDTQTI
+1316 
-1322 VFKNHS
+1322 S

-1454 VGQNGVIGDTNLTSN
+1454 VGQNGVIGDTKLTSN

-1645 KIEVAKLNG
+1645 KIEVAKMNG

-1723 DSVTKKGIQGVKFVV
+1723 DSVTRKGIQGVKFVV

>member
-1 MRTKIGTRLLS
+1 
-12 LFLTAICVIGLIPT
+12 
-26 SAFAASSENMPSEI
+26 MPSEI
-40 TLKKSDYF
+40 TLQKSDYF

-61 FDKPLYLHIIN
+61 FGEPLYLHIIN
-72 MNVGGKTKVGF
+72 MNVGGETKIGF

-118 YCMTDAKYMTDAYK
+118 YCMTDAKYQTDAYK
-132 AKFGSQ
+132 EKWGGE
-138 LWTDQNMIRYH
+138 LWTDQNLIRYH

-164 AAIPSDAEGQRV
+164 AAIPSDAEGQKV

-201 YGTTTFYEK
+201 YGTTTFYQKGEK
-210 GCKVIDNPDCWPD
+210 VLDNTDCWPD
-223 VDVTLYHYIGGNA
+223 VDVTLYRYIGGNA

-253 MVATPRGEP
+253 MVATPKKSDIP
-262 TIDDYQIV
+262 SDKYQIV

-277 NPTKGLPG
+277 NPTKGLAG
-285 ATFSLTMVGSD
+285 ATFSLEMVGSD
-296 DPSFPMTG
+296 DPKFPMTG

-315 PLKAGTYQVTETE
+315 NLKAGTYQVTETE

-341 TVTLPMNGQKT
+341 AVTLPTNGQKT
-352 VTVTATDTPI
+352 VTVTALDTPI
-362 TTSSGSIRKVD
+362 TLASGSIRKVD
-373 KDIPTM
+373 KDRPTM

-391 DNNFKYE
+391 DNNFTYE
-398 GQTVAGGALTD
+398 GQTVEGGALTD
-409 VPWDTMPVGSYIAEE
+409 VPWDTMPVGSYVAEE

-447 SDVTLVFEN
+447 NEVKLVFEN

-563 KEPVANCTFDIRSI
+563 KKPVANCTFDIRSI

-715 GKTEVG
+715 GVTNVG

-799 EGYQLDEPSTQEI
+799 AGYQLDEPSTQEI

-850 QLRYLDGTS
+850 QLRYLGGTS

-877 SWTGLKAGTYIVE
+877 SWTSLKAGTYIVE

-936 KNPTKVLAGAKFR
+936 KHPTKVLAGAKFR

-987 EVEAPAGYII
+987 EIEAPAGYII

-1029 DAATGKLLPGAEFII
+1029 DAATGKLLSGAEFII

-1060 NLTIESGTLSSD
+1060 DLTIESGTLSSD

-1129 STCSLLIK
+1129 
-1137 KVCSINTDK
+1137 
-1146 MLEGAVFDVR
+1146 
-1156 YADGSV
+1156 
-1162 VGDSNGVYETGA
+1162 
-1174 DGTILI
+1174 
-1180 TGLEANKA
+1180 
-1188 IIVTETKAPNGF
+1188 
-1200 AIDTKPQT
+1200 
-1208 VTTIAGK
+1208 
-1215 VVQLTFA
+1215 
-1222 NAPYGKL
+1222 
-1229 VIEKRDAETN
+1229 
-1239 NLLPGAEFR
+1239 
-1248 VTTAAGCEV
+1248 
-1257 GQNGVIGDTTLTS
+1257 
-1270 NGIFRTDAD
+1270 
-1279 GKITIS
+1279 
-1285 NLRPGNYI
+1285 
-1293 ITEIKAPDGYLIDDP
+1293 
-1308 TRNVTVTA
+1308 
-1316 GDTQTI
+1316 
-1322 VFKNHS
+1322 S

-1487 GSYVITEIKAPDGY
+1487 GNYVITEIKAPDGY

-1645 KIEVAKLNG
+1645 KIEVAKMNG

-1723 DSVTKKGIQGVKFVV
+1723 DSVTRKGIQGVKFVV

-1931 RNDSTTS
+1931 HNDSTTS

>member
-850 QLRYLDGTS
+850 QLRYLGGTS

-1222 NAPYGKL
+1222 NAPYGK
-1229 VIEKRDAETN
+1229 
-1239 NLLPGAEFR
+1239 
-1248 VTTAAGCEV
+1248 
-1257 GQNGVIGDTTLTS
+1257 
-1270 NGIFRTDAD
+1270 
-1279 GKITIS
+1279 
-1285 NLRPGNYI
+1285 
-1293 ITEIKAPDGYLIDDP
+1293 
-1308 TRNVTVTA
+1308 
-1316 GDTQTI
+1316 
-1322 VFKNHS
+1322 
-1328 TCSLLIKKV
+1328 
-1337 CTENPDKMLEG
+1337 
-1348 AVFDVRY
+1348 
-1355 ADGTV
+1355 
-1360 VGDSNGVFTTGADG
+1360 
-1374 TILITGLEANK
+1374 
-1385 AIVVTETKAPDGF
+1385 
-1398 AIDTTPQTIT
+1398 
-1408 TQAGKVVQLT
+1408 
-1418 FANAPYGKIIIEKRD
+1418 IIIEKRD

-1645 KIEVAKLNG
+1645 KIEVTKLNG

-1922 VMRWTVSGV
+1922 IMRWTVSGV

-2066 RWTTSVYS
+2066 RWTTSIYS

-2081 AAPKSPKLP
+2081 AAPKSPTLP

>member
-26 SAFAASSENMPSEI
+26 SAFAAPSGSMPSEI
-40 TLKKSDYF
+40 TLQKSDYF

-61 FDKPLYLHIIN
+61 FGEPLYLHIIN
-72 MNVGGKTKVGF
+72 MNVGGKTNVGF

-118 YCMTDAKYMTDAYK
+118 YCMTDAKYQTDAYK
-132 AKFGSQ
+132 EKWGGE
-138 LWTDQNMIRYH
+138 LWTDQNLIRYH

-164 AAIPSDAEGQRV
+164 AAIPSDAEGQKV

-201 YGTTTFYEK
+201 YGTTTFYQKGEK
-210 GCKVIDNPDCWPD
+210 VLDNTDCWPD
-223 VDVTLYHYIGGNA
+223 VDVTLYHYIGGDA

-253 MVATPRGEP
+253 MVATPKKSDIP
-262 TIDDYQIV
+262 SDKYQIV

-277 NPTKGLPG
+277 NPTKGLAG
-285 ATFSLTMVGSD
+285 ATFSLEMVGSD
-296 DPSFPMTG
+296 DPKFPMTG

-315 PLKAGTYQVTETE
+315 NLKAGTYQVTETE

-341 TVTLPMNGQKT
+341 AVTLPTNGQKT
-352 VTVTATDTPI
+352 VTVTALDTPI
-362 TTSSGSIRKVD
+362 TLASGSIRKVD
-373 KDIPTM
+373 KDRPTM

-391 DNNFKYE
+391 DNNFTYE
-398 GQTVAGGALTD
+398 GQTVEGGALTD
-409 VPWDTMPVGSYIAEE
+409 VPWDTMPVGSYVAKE

-447 SDVTLVFEN
+447 NEVKLVFEN

-632 LTFENVPKTDF
+632 RTFENVPKTDF

-715 GKTEVG
+715 GVTNVG

-799 EGYQLDEPSTQEI
+799 AGYQLDEPSTQEI

-850 QLRYLDGTS
+850 QLRYLGGTS

-936 KNPTKVLAGAKFR
+936 KHPTKVLAGAKFR

-987 EVEAPAGYII
+987 EIEAPAGYII

-1060 NLTIESGTLSSD
+1060 DLTIESGTLSSD

-1129 STCSLLIK
+1129 
-1137 KVCSINTDK
+1137 
-1146 MLEGAVFDVR
+1146 
-1156 YADGSV
+1156 
-1162 VGDSNGVYETGA
+1162 
-1174 DGTILI
+1174 
-1180 TGLEANKA
+1180 
-1188 IIVTETKAPNGF
+1188 
-1200 AIDTKPQT
+1200 
-1208 VTTIAGK
+1208 
-1215 VVQLTFA
+1215 
-1222 NAPYGKL
+1222 
-1229 VIEKRDAETN
+1229 
-1239 NLLPGAEFR
+1239 
-1248 VTTAAGCEV
+1248 
-1257 GQNGVIGDTTLTS
+1257 
-1270 NGIFRTDAD
+1270 
-1279 GKITIS
+1279 
-1285 NLRPGNYI
+1285 
-1293 ITEIKAPDGYLIDDP
+1293 
-1308 TRNVTVTA
+1308 
-1316 GDTQTI
+1316 
-1322 VFKNHS
+1322 S

-1487 GSYVITEIKAPDGY
+1487 GNYVITEIKAPDGY

-1723 DSVTKKGIQGVKFVV
+1723 DSVTRKGIQGVKFVV

-1790 LAGDTAMIEWENTS
+1790 LAGDTTMIEWENTS

-1922 VMRWTVSGV
+1922 IMRWTVSGV

-2066 RWTTSVYS
+2066 RWTTSIYS

>member
-26 SAFAASSENMPSEI
+26 SAFAAPSGSMPSEI
-40 TLKKSDYF
+40 TLQKSDYF

-61 FDKPLYLHIIN
+61 FGEPLYLHIIN
-72 MNVGGKTKVGF
+72 MNVGGKTNVGF

-118 YCMTDAKYMTDAYK
+118 YCMTDAKYQTDAYK
-132 AKFGSQ
+132 EKWGGE
-138 LWTDQNMIRYH
+138 LWTDQNLIRYH

-164 AAIPSDAEGQRV
+164 AAIPSDAEGQKV

-201 YGTTTFYEK
+201 YGTTTFYQKGEK
-210 GCKVIDNPDCWPD
+210 VLDNTDCWPD

-253 MVATPRGEP
+253 MVATPKKSDIP
-262 TIDDYQIV
+262 SDKYQIV

-277 NPTKGLPG
+277 NPTKGLAG
-285 ATFSLTMVGSD
+285 ATFSLEMVGSD
-296 DPSFPMTG
+296 DPKFPMTG

-315 PLKAGTYQVTETE
+315 NLKAGTYQVTETT
-328 APEGYQIDNPGPY
+328 APDGYQIDNPGPY
-341 TVTLPMNGQKT
+341 AVTLPTNGQKT
-352 VTVTATDTPI
+352 VTVTALDTPI
-362 TTSSGSIRKVD
+362 TLASGSIRKVD
-373 KDIPTM
+373 KDRPTM

-391 DNNFKYE
+391 DNNFTYE
-398 GQTVAGGALTD
+398 GQTVEGGALTD
-409 VPWDTMPVGSYIAEE
+409 VPWDTMPVGSYVAEE

-447 SDVTLVFEN
+447 NEVKLVFEN

-715 GKTEVG
+715 GVTNVG

-799 EGYQLDEPSTQEI
+799 AGYQLDEPSTQEI

-850 QLRYLDGTS
+850 QLRYLGGTS

-877 SWTGLKAGTYIVE
+877 SWTSLKAGTYIVE

-973 TIAGLEPEKTIIVT
+973 TIAGLEPKKTIIVT
-987 EVEAPAGYII
+987 EIEAPAGYII

-1060 NLTIESGTLSSD
+1060 DLTIESGTLSSD

-1084 IKGLTPGN
+1084 IKGLTPGH

-1129 STCSLLIK
+1129 
-1137 KVCSINTDK
+1137 
-1146 MLEGAVFDVR
+1146 
-1156 YADGSV
+1156 
-1162 VGDSNGVYETGA
+1162 
-1174 DGTILI
+1174 
-1180 TGLEANKA
+1180 
-1188 IIVTETKAPNGF
+1188 
-1200 AIDTKPQT
+1200 
-1208 VTTIAGK
+1208 
-1215 VVQLTFA
+1215 
-1222 NAPYGKL
+1222 
-1229 VIEKRDAETN
+1229 
-1239 NLLPGAEFR
+1239 
-1248 VTTAAGCEV
+1248 
-1257 GQNGVIGDTTLTS
+1257 
-1270 NGIFRTDAD
+1270 
-1279 GKITIS
+1279 
-1285 NLRPGNYI
+1285 
-1293 ITEIKAPDGYLIDDP
+1293 
-1308 TRNVTVTA
+1308 
-1316 GDTQTI
+1316 
-1322 VFKNHS
+1322 S

-1487 GSYVITEIKAPDGY
+1487 GNYIITEIKAPDGY

-1645 KIEVAKLNG
+1645 KIEVAKMNG

-1723 DSVTKKGIQGVKFVV
+1723 DSVTRKGIQGVKFVV

-1922 VMRWTVSGV
+1922 IMRWTVSGV

-1959 TGTYSTTQ
+1959 TGTYSTMQ

-2066 RWTTSVYS
+2066 RWTTSIYS

-2081 AAPKSPKLP
+2081 AAPKSPTLP

>member
-1 MRTKIGTRLLS
+1 MRQKIGTRLLS

-26 SAFAASSENMPSEI
+26 SAFAAPSGSMPSEI
-40 TLKKSDYF
+40 TLQKSDYF

-61 FDKPLYLHIIN
+61 FGEPLYLHIIN

-118 YCMTDAKYMTDAYK
+118 YCMTDAKYQTDAYK
-132 AKFGSQ
+132 EKWGGE
-138 LWTDQNMIRYH
+138 LWTDQNLIRYH

-164 AAIPSDAEGQRV
+164 AAIPSDAEGQKA

-201 YGTTTFYEK
+201 YGTTTFYQKGEK
-210 GCKVIDNPDCWPD
+210 VLDNTDCWPD

-253 MVATPRGEP
+253 MVATPSIP
-262 TIDDYQIV
+262 TAESYQIV

-277 NPTKGLPG
+277 NPTKGLSG
-285 ATFSLTMVGSD
+285 ATFSLTMVGSTKTL
-296 DPSFPMTG
+296 TG

-315 PLKAGTYQVTETE
+315 NLKAGTYQVTETE

-341 TVTLPMNGQKT
+341 AVTLPTNGQKT

-362 TTSSGSIRKVD
+362 TLASGSIRKVD
-373 KDIPTM
+373 KDRPTM

-391 DNNFKYE
+391 DNNFTYE
-398 GQTVAGGALTD
+398 GQTVEGGALTD
-409 VPWDTMPVGSYIAEE
+409 VPWDTMPVGSYVAEE

-447 SDVTLVFEN
+447 NEVKLVFEN

-715 GKTEVG
+715 GVTNVG

-799 EGYQLDEPSTQEI
+799 AGYQLDEPSTQEI

-850 QLRYLDGTS
+850 QLRYLGGTS
-859 GTGGTVIGEKV
+859 GTGGTAIGEKV

-936 KNPTKVLAGAKFR
+936 KHPTKVLAGAKFR

-987 EVEAPAGYII
+987 EIEAPAGYII

-1060 NLTIESGTLSSD
+1060 DLTIESGTLSSD

-1129 STCSLLIK
+1129 
-1137 KVCSINTDK
+1137 
-1146 MLEGAVFDVR
+1146 
-1156 YADGSV
+1156 
-1162 VGDSNGVYETGA
+1162 
-1174 DGTILI
+1174 
-1180 TGLEANKA
+1180 
-1188 IIVTETKAPNGF
+1188 
-1200 AIDTKPQT
+1200 
-1208 VTTIAGK
+1208 
-1215 VVQLTFA
+1215 
-1222 NAPYGKL
+1222 
-1229 VIEKRDAETN
+1229 
-1239 NLLPGAEFR
+1239 
-1248 VTTAAGCEV
+1248 
-1257 GQNGVIGDTTLTS
+1257 
-1270 NGIFRTDAD
+1270 
-1279 GKITIS
+1279 
-1285 NLRPGNYI
+1285 
-1293 ITEIKAPDGYLIDDP
+1293 
-1308 TRNVTVTA
+1308 
-1316 GDTQTI
+1316 
-1322 VFKNHS
+1322 S

-1454 VGQNGVIGDTNLTSN
+1454 VGQNGVIGDTKLTSN

-1922 VMRWTVSGV
+1922 IMRWTVSGV

-1938 LQSFYWR
+1938 LQSCYWR

-2066 RWTTSVYS
+2066 RWTTSIYS

>member
-26 SAFAASSENMPSEI
+26 SAFAAPSGSMPSEI
-40 TLKKSDYF
+40 TLQKSDYF

-61 FDKPLYLHIIN
+61 FGEPLYLHIIN
-72 MNVGGKTKVGF
+72 MNVGGKTQVGF

-118 YCMTDAKYMTDAYK
+118 YCMTDAKYQTDAYK
-132 AKFGSQ
+132 EKWGGE
-138 LWTDQNMIRYH
+138 LWTDQNLIRYH

-164 AAIPSDAEGQRV
+164 AAIPSDAEGQKV

-201 YGTTTFYEK
+201 YGTTTFYQKGEK
-210 GCKVIDNPDCWPD
+210 VLDNTDCWPD
-223 VDVTLYHYIGGNA
+223 VDVTLYRYIGGNA

-245 TNDNTQAI
+245 TNDNTQAV
-253 MVATPRGEP
+253 MVATPKKEP
-262 TIDDYQIV
+262 TGDTYRII

-277 NPTKGLPG
+277 NPTKGLAG
-285 ATFSLTMVGSD
+285 ATFSLEMVGSD
-296 DPSFPMTG
+296 GPSFPKTG
-304 VTGQDGTYTFK
+304 VTGQDGTYIFDR
-315 PLKAGTYQVTETE
+315 LEAGTYKVTETE

-341 TVTLPMNGQKT
+341 AVTLPTNGQNT
-352 VTVTATDTPI
+352 VTVTALDTPI
-362 TTSSGSIRKVD
+362 TLASGSIRKVD
-373 KDIPTM
+373 KDRPTM

-391 DNNFKYE
+391 DNNFTYE
-398 GQTVAGGALTD
+398 GQTVEGGALTD
-409 VPWDTMPVGSYIAEE
+409 VPWDTMPVGSYVAEE

-447 SDVTLVFEN
+447 NEVKLVFEN

-715 GKTEVG
+715 GVTNVG

-799 EGYQLDEPSTQEI
+799 AGYQLDEPSTQEI

-850 QLRYLDGTS
+850 QLRYLGGTS

-987 EVEAPAGYII
+987 EIEAPAGYII

-1060 NLTIESGTLSSD
+1060 DLTIESGTLSSD

-1129 STCSLLIK
+1129 
-1137 KVCSINTDK
+1137 
-1146 MLEGAVFDVR
+1146 
-1156 YADGSV
+1156 
-1162 VGDSNGVYETGA
+1162 
-1174 DGTILI
+1174 
-1180 TGLEANKA
+1180 
-1188 IIVTETKAPNGF
+1188 
-1200 AIDTKPQT
+1200 
-1208 VTTIAGK
+1208 
-1215 VVQLTFA
+1215 
-1222 NAPYGKL
+1222 
-1229 VIEKRDAETN
+1229 
-1239 NLLPGAEFR
+1239 
-1248 VTTAAGCEV
+1248 
-1257 GQNGVIGDTTLTS
+1257 
-1270 NGIFRTDAD
+1270 
-1279 GKITIS
+1279 
-1285 NLRPGNYI
+1285 
-1293 ITEIKAPDGYLIDDP
+1293 
-1308 TRNVTVTA
+1308 
-1316 GDTQTI
+1316 
-1322 VFKNHS
+1322 S

-1487 GSYVITEIKAPDGY
+1487 GNYIITEIKAPDGY

-1645 KIEVAKLNG
+1645 KIEVAKMNG

-1723 DSVTKKGIQGVKFVV
+1723 DSVTRKGIQGVKFVV

>member
-12 LFLTAICVIGLIPT
+12 VFLTAICVIGLIPT
-26 SAFAASSENMPSEI
+26 SAFAARSGSMPSEI
-40 TLKKSDYF
+40 TLQKSDYF
-48 LDTDGSKTYNSPS
+48 LDTAGSKTYNSPS
-61 FDKPLYLHIIN
+61 FGEPLYLHIIN

-118 YCMTDAKYMTDAYK
+118 YCMTDAKYQTDAYK
-132 AKFGSQ
+132 EKWGGE
-138 LWTDQNMIRYH
+138 LWTDQNLIRYH

-164 AAIPSDAEGQRV
+164 AAIPSDAEGQKV

-201 YGTTTFYEK
+201 YGTTTFYQKGEK
-210 GCKVIDNPDCWPD
+210 VLDNTDCWPD

-245 TNDNTQAI
+245 TNENTQAI
-253 MVATPRGEP
+253 MVATPKEP
-262 TIDDYQIV
+262 TSEEYQIV

-277 NPTKGLPG
+277 NPTKGLAG
-285 ATFSLTMVGSD
+285 AEFSLEMVGSD
-296 DPSFPMTG
+296 DPKFPMTG
-304 VTGQDGTYTFK
+304 VTGQNGTYTFRG
-315 PLKAGTYQVTETE
+315 LKAGTYQVTETK
-328 APEGYQIDNPGPY
+328 APEDYQIDNPGPY
-341 TVTLPMNGQKT
+341 TVTLPTNGQKT
-352 VTVTATDTPI
+352 VTVTALDTPI
-362 TTSSGSIRKVD
+362 TLASGSIRKVD
-373 KDIPTM
+373 KDRPTM

-391 DNNFKYE
+391 DNNFTYE
-398 GQTVAGGALTD
+398 GQTVEGGALTD
-409 VPWDTMPVGSYIAEE
+409 VPWDTMPVGSYVAEE

-447 SDVTLVFEN
+447 NEVKLVFEN

-577 DGTYHETL
+577 DGTYHEAL

-715 GKTEVG
+715 GVTNVG

-799 EGYQLDEPSTQEI
+799 AGYQLDEPSTQEI

-850 QLRYLDGTS
+850 QLRYLGGTS
-859 GTGGTVIGEKV
+859 GTGGTAIGEKV

-973 TIAGLEPEKTIIVT
+973 TIAGLEPKKTIIVT
-987 EVEAPAGYII
+987 EIEAPAGYII

-1060 NLTIESGTLSSD
+1060 DLTIESGTLSSD

-1129 STCSLLIK
+1129 
-1137 KVCSINTDK
+1137 
-1146 MLEGAVFDVR
+1146 
-1156 YADGSV
+1156 
-1162 VGDSNGVYETGA
+1162 
-1174 DGTILI
+1174 
-1180 TGLEANKA
+1180 
-1188 IIVTETKAPNGF
+1188 
-1200 AIDTKPQT
+1200 
-1208 VTTIAGK
+1208 
-1215 VVQLTFA
+1215 
-1222 NAPYGKL
+1222 
-1229 VIEKRDAETN
+1229 
-1239 NLLPGAEFR
+1239 
-1248 VTTAAGCEV
+1248 
-1257 GQNGVIGDTTLTS
+1257 
-1270 NGIFRTDAD
+1270 
-1279 GKITIS
+1279 
-1285 NLRPGNYI
+1285 
-1293 ITEIKAPDGYLIDDP
+1293 
-1308 TRNVTVTA
+1308 
-1316 GDTQTI
+1316 
-1322 VFKNHS
+1322 S

-1487 GSYVITEIKAPDGY
+1487 GNYVITEIKAPDGY

-1645 KIEVAKLNG
+1645 KIEVAKMNG

-1723 DSVTKKGIQGVKFVV
+1723 DSVTRKGIQGVKFVV

>member
-700 DYILDKTPHEFQVNA
+700 NYILDKTPHEFQVNA
-715 GKTEVG
+715 GVTNVG

-799 EGYQLDEPSTQEI
+799 AGYQLDEPSTQEI

-850 QLRYLDGTS
+850 QLRYLGGTS

-936 KNPTKVLAGAKFR
+936 KHPTKVLAGAKFR

-987 EVEAPAGYII
+987 EIEAPAGYII

-1060 NLTIESGTLSSD
+1060 DLTIESGTLSSD

-1129 STCSLLIK
+1129 
-1137 KVCSINTDK
+1137 
-1146 MLEGAVFDVR
+1146 
-1156 YADGSV
+1156 
-1162 VGDSNGVYETGA
+1162 
-1174 DGTILI
+1174 
-1180 TGLEANKA
+1180 
-1188 IIVTETKAPNGF
+1188 
-1200 AIDTKPQT
+1200 
-1208 VTTIAGK
+1208 
-1215 VVQLTFA
+1215 
-1222 NAPYGKL
+1222 
-1229 VIEKRDAETN
+1229 
-1239 NLLPGAEFR
+1239 
-1248 VTTAAGCEV
+1248 
-1257 GQNGVIGDTTLTS
+1257 
-1270 NGIFRTDAD
+1270 
-1279 GKITIS
+1279 
-1285 NLRPGNYI
+1285 
-1293 ITEIKAPDGYLIDDP
+1293 
-1308 TRNVTVTA
+1308 
-1316 GDTQTI
+1316 
-1322 VFKNHS
+1322 S

-1487 GSYVITEIKAPDGY
+1487 GNYIITEIKAPDGY

-1645 KIEVAKLNG
+1645 KIEVAKMNG

-1723 DSVTKKGIQGVKFVV
+1723 DSVTRKGIQGVKFVV

-1922 VMRWTVSGV
+1922 IMRWTVSGV

>member
-1 MRTKIGTRLLS
+1 MRTRIGTRLLS

-26 SAFAASSENMPSEI
+26 SAFAASSESMPSEI

-72 MNVGGKTKVGF
+72 MNVGGETKVGF

-118 YCMTDAKYMTDAYK
+118 YCMTDAKYQTDAYK
-132 AKFGSQ
+132 EKWGGA

-164 AAIPSDAEGQRV
+164 AAIPSDAEGQKV

-201 YGTTTFYEK
+201 YGTTTFYQKGEK
-210 GCKVIDNPDCWPD
+210 VLDNTDCWPD

-253 MVATPRGEP
+253 MVATPKTPDTPIE
-262 TIDDYQIV
+262 DYQIV
-270 VKKVDSS
+270 VKKVDST
-277 NPTKGLPG
+277 NPTKGLAG
-285 ATFSLTMVGSD
+285 ATFSLTKVGSD
-296 DPSFPMTG
+296 DPKYPLTG
-304 VTGQDGTYTFK
+304 VTGQDGTYTFRR
-315 PLKAGTYQVTETE
+315 LEAGTYQVTETE

-341 TVTLPMNGQKT
+341 AVTLPTNGQKT

-362 TTSSGSIRKVD
+362 TIASGSIRKVD
-373 KDIPTM
+373 KDRPTM

-391 DNNFKYE
+391 DNNFTYE
-398 GQTVAGGALTD
+398 GQTVEGGALTD
-409 VPWDTMPVGSYIAEE
+409 VPWDTMPVGSYVAEE

-447 SDVTLVFEN
+447 NEVKLVFEN

-490 AVTDAAGT
+490 AMTDAAGT

-563 KEPVANCTFDIRSI
+563 KKPVANCTFDIRSI

-670 GHFTTDGQGKLTVPN
+670 GHFTTDGQGKLTVPD

-715 GKTEVG
+715 GKTETG

-799 EGYQLDEPSTQEI
+799 AGYQLDEPSTQEI

-850 QLRYLDGTS
+850 QLRYLGGTS

-987 EVEAPAGYII
+987 EIEAPAGYII

-1060 NLTIESGTLSSD
+1060 DLTIESGTLSSD

-1129 STCSLLIK
+1129 
-1137 KVCSINTDK
+1137 
-1146 MLEGAVFDVR
+1146 
-1156 YADGSV
+1156 
-1162 VGDSNGVYETGA
+1162 
-1174 DGTILI
+1174 
-1180 TGLEANKA
+1180 
-1188 IIVTETKAPNGF
+1188 
-1200 AIDTKPQT
+1200 
-1208 VTTIAGK
+1208 
-1215 VVQLTFA
+1215 
-1222 NAPYGKL
+1222 
-1229 VIEKRDAETN
+1229 
-1239 NLLPGAEFR
+1239 
-1248 VTTAAGCEV
+1248 
-1257 GQNGVIGDTTLTS
+1257 
-1270 NGIFRTDAD
+1270 
-1279 GKITIS
+1279 
-1285 NLRPGNYI
+1285 
-1293 ITEIKAPDGYLIDDP
+1293 
-1308 TRNVTVTA
+1308 
-1316 GDTQTI
+1316 
-1322 VFKNHS
+1322 S

-1487 GSYVITEIKAPDGY
+1487 GNYVITEIKAPDGY

-1645 KIEVAKLNG
+1645 KIEVAKMNG

-1723 DSVTKKGIQGVKFVV
+1723 DSVTRKGIQGVKFVV

-2066 RWTTSVYS
+2066 RWTTSIYS

-2081 AAPKSPKLP
+2081 AAPKSPTLP

>member
-1 MRTKIGTRLLS
+1 MRQKIGTRLLS

-26 SAFAASSENMPSEI
+26 SAFAAPSGSMPSEI
-40 TLKKSDYF
+40 TLQKSDYF

-61 FDKPLYLHIIN
+61 FGEPLYLHIIN
-72 MNVGGKTKVGF
+72 MNVGGKTNVGF

-118 YCMTDAKYMTDAYK
+118 YCMTDAKYQTDAYK
-132 AKFGSQ
+132 EKWGGE
-138 LWTDQNMIRYH
+138 LWTDQNLIRYH

-164 AAIPSDAEGQRV
+164 AAIPSDAEGQKV

-201 YGTTTFYEK
+201 YGTTTFYQKGEK
-210 GCKVIDNPDCWPD
+210 VLDNTDCWPD

-253 MVATPRGEP
+253 MVATPSIP
-262 TIDDYQIV
+262 TLGNYQIT

-277 NPTKGLPG
+277 NPTKGLAG
-285 ATFSLTMVGSD
+285 AEFSLEMVGSD
-296 DPSFPMTG
+296 DPKFPMTG
-304 VTGQDGTYTFK
+304 VTGQGGTLTFK
-315 PLKAGTYQVTETE
+315 DLKAGTYQVTETK
-328 APEGYQIDNPGPY
+328 APEDYQIDNPGPY
-341 TVTLPMNGQKT
+341 TVTLPTNGQNT

-362 TTSSGSIRKVD
+362 TLASGSIRKVD
-373 KDIPTM
+373 KDRPTM

-391 DNNFKYE
+391 DNNFTYE
-398 GQTVAGGALTD
+398 GQTVEGGALTD
-409 VPWDTMPVGSYIAEE
+409 VPWDTMPVGSYVAEE

-447 SDVTLVFEN
+447 NEVKLVFEN

-551 PGLEIVKIDSVT
+551 PGLEIVKINSVT

-715 GKTEVG
+715 GVTNVG

-799 EGYQLDEPSTQEI
+799 AGYQLDEPSTQEI

-850 QLRYLDGTS
+850 QLRYLGGTS

-877 SWTGLKAGTYIVE
+877 SWTSLKAGTYIVE

-973 TIAGLEPEKTIIVT
+973 TIAGLEPKKTIIVT
-987 EVEAPAGYII
+987 EIEAPAGYII

-1060 NLTIESGTLSSD
+1060 DLTIESGTLSSD

-1129 STCSLLIK
+1129 
-1137 KVCSINTDK
+1137 
-1146 MLEGAVFDVR
+1146 
-1156 YADGSV
+1156 
-1162 VGDSNGVYETGA
+1162 
-1174 DGTILI
+1174 
-1180 TGLEANKA
+1180 
-1188 IIVTETKAPNGF
+1188 
-1200 AIDTKPQT
+1200 
-1208 VTTIAGK
+1208 
-1215 VVQLTFA
+1215 
-1222 NAPYGKL
+1222 
-1229 VIEKRDAETN
+1229 
-1239 NLLPGAEFR
+1239 
-1248 VTTAAGCEV
+1248 
-1257 GQNGVIGDTTLTS
+1257 
-1270 NGIFRTDAD
+1270 
-1279 GKITIS
+1279 
-1285 NLRPGNYI
+1285 
-1293 ITEIKAPDGYLIDDP
+1293 
-1308 TRNVTVTA
+1308 
-1316 GDTQTI
+1316 
-1322 VFKNHS
+1322 S

-1487 GSYVITEIKAPDGY
+1487 GNYVITEIKAPDGY

-1922 VMRWTVSGV
+1922 IMRWTVSGV

-2066 RWTTSVYS
+2066 RWTTSIYS

>member
-26 SAFAASSENMPSEI
+26 SAFAASSESMPSEI

-61 FDKPLYLHIIN
+61 FDKQLYLHIIN
-72 MNVGGKTKVGF
+72 MNVGGETKVGF

-118 YCMTDAKYMTDAYK
+118 YCMTDAKYQTDAYK
-132 AKFGSQ
+132 EKWGGA

-164 AAIPSDAEGQRV
+164 AAIPSDAEGQKV

-201 YGTTTFYEK
+201 YGTTTFYQKGEK
-210 GCKVIDNPDCWPD
+210 VLDNTDCWPD

-253 MVATPRGEP
+253 MVATPKEP
-262 TIDDYQIV
+262 TSEKYQIV

-277 NPTKGLPG
+277 NPTKGLAG
-285 ATFSLTMVGSD
+285 AEFSLEMVGSD
-296 DPSFPMTG
+296 DPKFPMTG
-304 VTGQDGTYTFK
+304 VTGQNGTLTFTN
-315 PLKAGTYQVTETE
+315 LKAGTYQVTETK
-328 APEGYQIDNPGPY
+328 APEDYQIDNPGPY
-341 TVTLPMNGQKT
+341 TVTLPTNGQKT

-362 TTSSGSIRKVD
+362 TIASGSIRKVD
-373 KDIPTM
+373 KDRPTM

-409 VPWDTMPVGSYIAEE
+409 VPWDTMPVGSYVAEE

-447 SDVTLVFEN
+447 NEVKLVFEN

-715 GKTEVG
+715 GVTNVG

-799 EGYQLDEPSTQEI
+799 AGYQLDEPSTQEI

-850 QLRYLDGTS
+850 QLRYLGGTS

-877 SWTGLKAGTYIVE
+877 SWTSLKAGTYIVE

-936 KNPTKVLAGAKFR
+936 KHPTKVLAGAKFR

-987 EVEAPAGYII
+987 EIEAPAGYII

-1060 NLTIESGTLSSD
+1060 DLTIESGTLSSD

-1129 STCSLLIK
+1129 
-1137 KVCSINTDK
+1137 
-1146 MLEGAVFDVR
+1146 
-1156 YADGSV
+1156 
-1162 VGDSNGVYETGA
+1162 
-1174 DGTILI
+1174 
-1180 TGLEANKA
+1180 
-1188 IIVTETKAPNGF
+1188 
-1200 AIDTKPQT
+1200 
-1208 VTTIAGK
+1208 
-1215 VVQLTFA
+1215 
-1222 NAPYGKL
+1222 
-1229 VIEKRDAETN
+1229 
-1239 NLLPGAEFR
+1239 
-1248 VTTAAGCEV
+1248 
-1257 GQNGVIGDTTLTS
+1257 
-1270 NGIFRTDAD
+1270 
-1279 GKITIS
+1279 
-1285 NLRPGNYI
+1285 
-1293 ITEIKAPDGYLIDDP
+1293 
-1308 TRNVTVTA
+1308 
-1316 GDTQTI
+1316 
-1322 VFKNHS
+1322 S

-1487 GSYVITEIKAPDGY
+1487 GNYVITEIKAPDGY

-1645 KIEVAKLNG
+1645 KIEVAKMNG

-1723 DSVTKKGIQGVKFVV
+1723 DSVTRKGIQGVKFVV

>member
-1 MRTKIGTRLLS
+1 MRQKIGTRLLS

-26 SAFAASSENMPSEI
+26 SAFAAPSGSMPSEI
-40 TLKKSDYF
+40 TLQKSDYF

-61 FDKPLYLHIIN
+61 FGEPLYLHIIN
-72 MNVGGKTKVGF
+72 MNVGGKTKIGF

-118 YCMTDAKYMTDAYK
+118 YCMTDAKYQTDAYK
-132 AKFGSQ
+132 EKWGGE
-138 LWTDQNMIRYH
+138 LWTDQNLIRYH

-164 AAIPSDAEGQRV
+164 AAIPSDAEGQKV
-176 AIAKELMYIAN
+176 AIAEELMYIAN

-201 YGTTTFYEK
+201 YGTTTFYQKGEK
-210 GCKVIDNPDCWPD
+210 VLDNTDCWPD

-253 MVATPRGEP
+253 MVATPSIP
-262 TIDDYQIV
+262 TAESYQIV

-277 NPTKGLPG
+277 NPTKGLSG
-285 ATFSLTMVGSD
+285 ATFSLTMVGSTKTL
-296 DPSFPMTG
+296 TG

-315 PLKAGTYQVTETE
+315 NLKAGTYQVTETK
-328 APEGYQIDNPGPY
+328 APDGYQIDNPGPY
-341 TVTLPMNGQKT
+341 TVTLPTNGQKT
-352 VTVTATDTPI
+352 VTVTALDTPI
-362 TTSSGSIRKVD
+362 TLASGSIRKVD

-577 DGTYHETL
+577 DGTYHEAL

-715 GKTEVG
+715 GKTETG

-799 EGYQLDEPSTQEI
+799 AGYQLDEPSTQEI

-850 QLRYLDGTS
+850 QLRYLGGTS

-973 TIAGLEPEKTIIVT
+973 TIAGLEPKKTIIVT
-987 EVEAPAGYII
+987 EIEAPAGYII

-1129 STCSLLIK
+1129 
-1137 KVCSINTDK
+1137 
-1146 MLEGAVFDVR
+1146 
-1156 YADGSV
+1156 
-1162 VGDSNGVYETGA
+1162 
-1174 DGTILI
+1174 
-1180 TGLEANKA
+1180 
-1188 IIVTETKAPNGF
+1188 
-1200 AIDTKPQT
+1200 
-1208 VTTIAGK
+1208 
-1215 VVQLTFA
+1215 
-1222 NAPYGKL
+1222 
-1229 VIEKRDAETN
+1229 
-1239 NLLPGAEFR
+1239 
-1248 VTTAAGCEV
+1248 
-1257 GQNGVIGDTTLTS
+1257 
-1270 NGIFRTDAD
+1270 
-1279 GKITIS
+1279 
-1285 NLRPGNYI
+1285 
-1293 ITEIKAPDGYLIDDP
+1293 
-1308 TRNVTVTA
+1308 
-1316 GDTQTI
+1316 
-1322 VFKNHS
+1322 S

-1487 GSYVITEIKAPDGY
+1487 GNYVITEIKAPDGY

-1645 KIEVAKLNG
+1645 KIEVAKMNG

-1723 DSVTKKGIQGVKFVV
+1723 DSVTRKGIQGVKFVV

>member
-26 SAFAASSENMPSEI
+26 SAFAAPSGSMPSEI
-40 TLKKSDYF
+40 TLQKSDYF

-61 FDKPLYLHIIN
+61 FGEPLYLHIIN
-72 MNVGGKTKVGF
+72 MNVGGETKVGF

-92 NTLIGKKWGNPE
+92 NTLIGKKWANPE

-118 YCMTDAKYMTDAYK
+118 YCMTDAKYQTDAYK
-132 AKFGSQ
+132 EKWGGA
-138 LWTDQNMIRYH
+138 LWTDQNLIRYH

-164 AAIPSDAEGQRV
+164 AAIPSDAEGQKV

-201 YGTTTFYEK
+201 YGTTTFYQKGEK
-210 GCKVIDNPDCWPD
+210 VLDNTDCWPD

-245 TNDNTQAI
+245 TNDNTQAV
-253 MVATPRGEP
+253 MVATPKPPAAE
-262 TIDDYQIV
+262 DYQIV

-277 NPTKGLPG
+277 NPTKGLAG
-285 ATFSLTMVGSD
+285 AAFSLEMVGSD
-296 DPSFPMTG
+296 DPMFPMTG

-315 PLKAGTYQVTETE
+315 KLKAGTYQVTETK

-341 TVTLPMNGQKT
+341 TVTLPTNGQKT
-352 VTVTATDTPI
+352 VTVTALDTPI
-362 TTSSGSIRKVD
+362 TLASGSIRKVD
-373 KDIPTM
+373 KDRPTM

-391 DNNFKYE
+391 DNNFTYE
-398 GQTVAGGALTD
+398 GQTVEGGALTD
-409 VPWDTMPVGSYIAEE
+409 VPWDTMPVGSYVAEE

-447 SDVTLVFEN
+447 NEVKLVFEN

-715 GKTEVG
+715 GVTNVG

-799 EGYQLDEPSTQEI
+799 AGYQLDEPSTQEI

-850 QLRYLDGTS
+850 QLRYLGGTS

-936 KNPTKVLAGAKFR
+936 KHPTKVLAGAKFR

-973 TIAGLEPEKTIIVT
+973 TIAGLEPKKTIIVT
-987 EVEAPAGYII
+987 EIEAPAGYII

-1060 NLTIESGTLSSD
+1060 DLTIESGTLSSD

-1084 IKGLTPGN
+1084 IKGLTPGH

-1129 STCSLLIK
+1129 
-1137 KVCSINTDK
+1137 
-1146 MLEGAVFDVR
+1146 
-1156 YADGSV
+1156 
-1162 VGDSNGVYETGA
+1162 
-1174 DGTILI
+1174 
-1180 TGLEANKA
+1180 
-1188 IIVTETKAPNGF
+1188 
-1200 AIDTKPQT
+1200 
-1208 VTTIAGK
+1208 
-1215 VVQLTFA
+1215 
-1222 NAPYGKL
+1222 
-1229 VIEKRDAETN
+1229 
-1239 NLLPGAEFR
+1239 
-1248 VTTAAGCEV
+1248 
-1257 GQNGVIGDTTLTS
+1257 
-1270 NGIFRTDAD
+1270 
-1279 GKITIS
+1279 
-1285 NLRPGNYI
+1285 
-1293 ITEIKAPDGYLIDDP
+1293 
-1308 TRNVTVTA
+1308 
-1316 GDTQTI
+1316 
-1322 VFKNHS
+1322 S

-1487 GSYVITEIKAPDGY
+1487 GNYVITEIKAPDGY

-1645 KIEVAKLNG
+1645 KIEVAKMNG

-1723 DSVTKKGIQGVKFVV
+1723 DSVTRKGIQGVKFVV

>member
-1 MRTKIGTRLLS
+1 
-12 LFLTAICVIGLIPT
+12 
-26 SAFAASSENMPSEI
+26 MPSEI

-72 MNVGGKTKVGF
+72 MNVGGETKVGF

-118 YCMTDAKYMTDAYK
+118 YCMTDAKYQTDAYK
-132 AKFGSQ
+132 EKWGGA

-164 AAIPSDAEGQRV
+164 AAIPSDAEGQKV

-201 YGTTTFYEK
+201 YGTTTFYQKGEK
-210 GCKVIDNPDCWPD
+210 VLDNTDCWPD

-253 MVATPRGEP
+253 MVATPKEP
-262 TIDDYQIV
+262 TSEKYQIV

-277 NPTKGLPG
+277 NPTKGLAG
-285 ATFSLTMVGSD
+285 AEFSLEMVGSD
-296 DPSFPMTG
+296 DPKFPMTG
-304 VTGQDGTYTFK
+304 VTGQNGTLTFTN
-315 PLKAGTYQVTETE
+315 LKAGTYQVTETK
-328 APEGYQIDNPGPY
+328 APEDYQIDNPGPY
-341 TVTLPMNGQKT
+341 TVTLPTNGQKT

-362 TTSSGSIRKVD
+362 TIASGSIRKVD
-373 KDIPTM
+373 KDRPTM

-409 VPWDTMPVGSYIAEE
+409 VPWDTMPVGSYVAEE

-447 SDVTLVFEN
+447 NEVKLVFEN

-715 GKTEVG
+715 GVTNVG

-850 QLRYLDGTS
+850 QLRYLGGTS

-987 EVEAPAGYII
+987 EIEAPAGYII

-1029 DAATGKLLPGAEFII
+1029 DAATGKLLSGAEFII

-1129 STCSLLIK
+1129 
-1137 KVCSINTDK
+1137 
-1146 MLEGAVFDVR
+1146 
-1156 YADGSV
+1156 
-1162 VGDSNGVYETGA
+1162 
-1174 DGTILI
+1174 
-1180 TGLEANKA
+1180 
-1188 IIVTETKAPNGF
+1188 
-1200 AIDTKPQT
+1200 
-1208 VTTIAGK
+1208 
-1215 VVQLTFA
+1215 
-1222 NAPYGKL
+1222 
-1229 VIEKRDAETN
+1229 
-1239 NLLPGAEFR
+1239 
-1248 VTTAAGCEV
+1248 
-1257 GQNGVIGDTTLTS
+1257 
-1270 NGIFRTDAD
+1270 
-1279 GKITIS
+1279 
-1285 NLRPGNYI
+1285 
-1293 ITEIKAPDGYLIDDP
+1293 
-1308 TRNVTVTA
+1308 
-1316 GDTQTI
+1316 
-1322 VFKNHS
+1322 S

-1487 GSYVITEIKAPDGY
+1487 GSYIITEIKAPDGY

-1645 KIEVAKLNG
+1645 KIEVAKMNG

-1723 DSVTKKGIQGVKFVV
+1723 DSVTRKGIQGVKFVV